1 MNRKINKKGFTLTEI
16 LAVIAILGVIL
27 AIAVPSYNSLSKKF
41 EKAYYEK
48 LDGSVLAAA
57 KSYYKE
63 NAESRPAELLYSSV
77 VTFSELIDNKNIDDI
92 KGYKSESNLKG
103 RIIIVKKVEGYDY
116 KMCYLDSDKNSDNNK
131 EYEKNG
137 ESPVADEDLLKKLGT
152 TNDTNTNNCDA
163 NWLKNT
169 KETFEARYGSA
180 DEIYLYYSETN
191 NPKTIKEKLGV
202 EKTLIKL
209 SSFSSS
215 EKLLELE
222 KVELGNTKY
231 YPENITAIDLRTAKE
246 EDHKYNLIYRKIKT
260 EADEEEDKD
269 SVVKKEL
276 HVVRYD
282 APVVKVGDEEINGKT
297 LPYNTEI
304 NLSISAKDK
313 ERHKNLNGDNAA
325 LETTFE
331 EKIYCGGTWRDW
343 STVSN
348 GKKIYTKNSVDCE
361 DSSIK
366 IKYRWQDKQKNIS
379 KETKEPYTM
388 DLIEE
393 NPKLEVKLE
402 SGGKVYEP
410 GQWTNKDIDA
420 TLNVTGIKRDVD
432 LYSKKDSGTDTK
444 FNTGGEGTYN
454 YKITEETA
462 SSTYTFSLKEKDTSN
477 PVKNGDNNVEVRKT
491 VKIDKTSPLVAT
503 IITDSSYN
511 KKYDSDIN
519 LTMSWTNKDLWFN
532 VFVKDELSGIENVTF
547 KLKST
552 GATIPVHW
560 VQEPDD
566 YKDITAGSILN
577 SLTKR
582 YRDYASNGY
591 SRYILH
597 FYEDIEDDVI
607 INVIDLA
614 GNKYT
619 KEVKIKLDT
628 TPPSPPSIYFFGIS
642 TDKFYIISGKDNLSG
657 VSEDQYKKPG
667 SNEWKTYS
675 SIIHL
680 TAETGTYYAKSI
692 DRAGNESDPTSKNYV
707 KEETESKYTIY
718 FDSNGGS
725 GSMSPMKNI
734 SRNAKV
740 TLTKNAF
747 TKSGYNF
754 MGWATSKDSSTVAYY
769 DQQDVAGITSGSSIT
784 LYAVWKKGLVATFKY
799 NKATWAT
806 DTTASCN
813 LYNGETSC
821 TIKAPEI
828 PNAPGTNRRDQSTSA
843 SVRNKG
849 NNPYKTLF
857 TVVGWSTNK
866 NATSAQYA
874 SRGTITLSAN
884 TTYYA
889 IVKINKTRFYAF
901 PNEDYGLYCRKAAG
915 QAYAKEN
922 FKGMILTN
930 TSTAAYYN
938 STNWQ
943 YTGGKMW
950 FVGNV
955 DPSNLCS
962 GGSLGVGKVC
972 TSCWVPGDWVD
983 W

>member
-48 LDGSVLAAA
+48 LEDSVLAAA

-63 NAESRPAELLYSSV
+63 NAESRPAELLYSNV
-77 VTFSELIDNKNIDDI
+77 VTFSKLKENKNIDDI
-92 KGYKSESNLKG
+92 KGYKSVGDLKG

-116 KMCYLDSDKNSDNNK
+116 KMCYLAPSTTDAN
-131 EYEKNG
+131 EKKASTTLTNG
-137 ESPVADEDLLKKLGT
+137 DLLEKLGT
-152 TNDTNTNNCDA
+152 NPTINTNNCDV
-163 NWLKNT
+163 NWLSNKAS
-169 KETFEARYGSA
+169 TFATEYG
-180 DEIYLYYSETN
+180 DVKPIYLYYSETN

-202 EKTLIKL
+202 TKTLKKRA
-209 SSFSSS
+209 SYSS
-215 EKLLELE
+215 ENYLET
-222 KVELGNTKY
+222 VELGNTKY

-246 EDHKYNLIYRKIKT
+246 QNQTYNLIYRIKT
-260 EADEEEDKD
+260 EADEEGNKD
-269 SVVKKEL
+269 LVVEKKL

-282 APVVKVGDEEINGKT
+282 APIVKVGDEEINGKT

-304 NLSISAKDK
+304 NLSISVEDE
-313 ERHKNLNGDNAA
+313 ERHKNLNGDSAT
-325 LETTFE
+325 LKTKFE
-331 EKIYCGGTWRDW
+331 EKIYCDGNWGDW
-343 STVSN
+343 AEVLN
-348 GKKIYTKNSVDCE
+348 GKRKYTKDSVNCDA
-361 DSSIK
+361 SSIK
-366 IKYRWQDKQKNIS
+366 IKYRWRDKQNNIS
-379 KETKEPYTM
+379 RETKEPYTM

-393 NPKLEVKLE
+393 NPKLDVELK
-402 SGGKVYEP
+402 SGGKIYEP

-432 LYSKKDSGTDTK
+432 LYSKKDSGTETK
-444 FNTGGEGTYN
+444 IGTGSKAE

-462 SSTYTFSLKEKDTSN
+462 SSRYTFSLKEKDTSN
-477 PVKNGDNNVEVRKT
+477 PVKNGDNNVEVTKT
-491 VKIDKTSPLVAT
+491 VKIDKTAPDVAI
-503 IITDSSYN
+503 IITDGSYN
-511 KKYDSDIN
+511 KKYDSDVNI
-519 LTMSWTNKDLWFN
+519 TMSWTNKDLWFN
-532 VFVKDELSGIENVTF
+532 VFVKDELSGVENVTF

-566 YKDITAGSILN
+566 KDYKNIVAGSTLN

-582 YRDYASNGY
+582 YRNYASNGY

-597 FYEDIEDDVI
+597 FYEDIKDDVI
-607 INVIDLA
+607 INVTDLA

-619 KEVKIKLDT
+619 KEVKVKLDK
-628 TPPSPPSIYFFGIS
+628 TPPSPPSIYFYGIS
-642 TDKFYIISGKDNLSG
+642 TDKFYVISGEDNLSG
-657 VSEDQYKKPG
+657 VSENQYKKPG
-667 SNEWKTYS
+667 SSEWKTYS

-692 DRAGNESDPTSKNYV
+692 DRAGNESAPTSKNYV
-707 KEETESKYTIY
+707 KAETKSKYTIY

-725 GSMSPMKNI
+725 GSMNPMKDI
-734 SRNAKV
+734 SRNTEV

-754 MGWATSKDSSTVAYY
+754 MGWATSKNSSTVAYY
-769 DQQDVAGITSGSSIT
+769 DQQKVAGITSGSSIT

-806 DTTASCN
+806 DTTVSCN
-813 LYNGETSC
+813 LYNGATSC
-821 TIKAPEI
+821 TVTAPEI
-828 PNAPGTNRRDQSTSA
+828 PNVPGTNRRDQSTSDI
-843 SVRNKG
+843 RKYG

-866 NATSAQYA
+866 NATSAQYK

-884 TTYYA
+884 ATYYA
-889 IVKINKTRFYAF
+889 IVKINKTRLYAF
-901 PNEDYGLYCRKAAG
+901 PNEENGLYCRKSAG
-915 QAYAKEN
+915 LPYASSS

-930 TSTAAYYN
+930 WGIPAYYN

-955 DPSNLCS
+955 DPSNLC
-962 GGSLGVGKVC
+962 GTGSLTTSKVC

>member
-63 NAESRPAELLYSSV
+63 NAESRPAELLYSNV
-77 VTFSELIDNKNIDDI
+77 VTFSKLKENKNIDDI
-92 KGYKSESNLKG
+92 KGYKSVDDLKG

-116 KMCYLDSDKNSDNNK
+116 KMCYLA
-131 EYEKNG
+131 
-137 ESPVADEDLLKKLGT
+137 PGT
-152 TNDTNTNNCDA
+152 TDESSTEAEELNADSLKTLGIKDKTNTNNCDA
-163 NWLKNT
+163 NWLSNDAD
-169 KETFEARYGSA
+169 TFITDYNFVNFNG
-180 DEIYLYYSETN
+180 YLYYSETN
-191 NPKTIKEKLGV
+191 NPKTIKEKLGIT
-202 EKTLIKL
+202 KTLKKK
-209 SSFSSS
+209 SSKG
-215 EKLLELE
+215 EELDFVPLND
-222 KVELGNTKY
+222 KTY
-231 YPENITAIDLRTAKE
+231 YPTNITGVDLTVAKDINKKIFVTYPIQGDNVTENITKE
-246 EDHKYNLIYRKIKT
+246 VNI
-260 EADEEEDKD
+260 
-269 SVVKKEL
+269 
-276 HVVRYD
+276 VRYD

-304 NLSISAKDK
+304 NLSISVEDE
-313 ERHKNLNGDNAA
+313 ERYKNLNGDSDIPQ
-325 LETTFE
+325 TKFE
-331 EKIYCGGTWRDW
+331 EKIYCDGNWGDW
-343 STVSN
+343 AEVLN
-348 GKKIYTKNSVDCE
+348 GKRKYTKDSVNCDA
-361 DSSIK
+361 SSIK

-402 SGGKVYEP
+402 SGGKIYEP

-511 KKYDSDIN
+511 KKYDSDVNI
-519 LTMSWTNKDLWFN
+519 TMSWTNKDLWFN

-582 YRDYASNGY
+582 YRNYASNGY

-607 INVIDLA
+607 INVTDLA

-619 KEVKIKLDT
+619 KEVKIKLDK

-692 DRAGNESDPTSKNYV
+692 DRAGNESTPTSKNYV

-769 DQQDVAGITSGSSIT
+769 DQQEVAGITSGSSIT

-813 LYNGETSC
+813 LYNGATSC
-821 TIKAPEI
+821 TVTAPEI

-874 SRGTITLSAN
+874 SRGRITLSAN

-915 QAYAKEN
+915 QAYAKQN

>member
-92 KGYKSESNLKG
+92 KGYKSVGDLKG

-116 KMCYLDSDKNSDNNK
+116 KMCYLAPGTTDDD
-131 EYEKNG
+131 EKK
-137 ESPVADEDLLKKLGT
+137 VATTLDDEDLLKKLGT
-152 TNDTNTNNCDA
+152 ANDTNANNCDP
-163 NWLKNT
+163 NWLSNDAT
-169 KETFEARYGSA
+169 TFKTEYSFKGFNG
-180 DEIYLYYSETN
+180 YLYYSETFDKN
-191 NPKTIKEKLGV
+191 DIENIRNKLGVIKTLTKQHSKVEDPLDSVTLSDKTYYPTNITGVDLTVAKDINKKIFVTYPIQGDKATENTIKEV
-202 EKTLIKL
+202 
-209 SSFSSS
+209 
-215 EKLLELE
+215 
-222 KVELGNTKY
+222 
-231 YPENITAIDLRTAKE
+231 NI
-246 EDHKYNLIYRKIKT
+246 
-260 EADEEEDKD
+260 
-269 SVVKKEL
+269 
-276 HVVRYD
+276 VRYD

-304 NLSISAKDK
+304 NLSVKKKDADIHDKLKVTEDIS
-313 ERHKNLNGDNAA
+313 
-325 LETTFE
+325 TTFE
-331 EKIYCGGTWRDW
+331 ESIYCDGNWGDW
-343 STVSN
+343 AEVLN
-348 GKKIYTKNSVDCE
+348 GKRKYTKDSVNCDA
-361 DSSIK
+361 SSIK
-366 IKYRWQDKQKNIS
+366 IKYRWQDEQSNIS
-379 KETKEPYTM
+379 RETKEPYTM

-393 NPKLEVKLE
+393 NPKLEVELK
-402 SGGKVYEP
+402 SGGKIYEP

-420 TLNVTGIKRDVD
+420 TLNVDGIKRDVD

-444 FNTGGEGTYN
+444 FSTGGEGTYN
-454 YKITEETA
+454 YNITEETA

-477 PVKNGDNNVEVRKT
+477 PVKNGDNDVEVKKT

-503 IITDSSYN
+503 IITDGSYN
-511 KKYDSDIN
+511 KKYDSDVN

-582 YRDYASNGY
+582 YRNYASNGY

-607 INVIDLA
+607 INATDLA

-619 KEVKIKLDT
+619 KEVKIKLDK

-692 DRAGNESDPTSKNYV
+692 DRAGNESTPTSKNYV
-707 KEETESKYTIY
+707 KEQTESKYTIY

-769 DQQDVAGITSGSSIT
+769 DQQEVAGITSGSSIT

-813 LYNGETSC
+813 LYNGATSC
-821 TIKAPEI
+821 TVTAPEI

-915 QAYAKEN
+915 QAYAKQN

-930 TSTAAYYN
+930 DSTAAYYN

>member
-48 LDGSVLAAA
+48 LEGSVLAAA

-63 NAESRPAELLYSSV
+63 NAESRPAELLYSNV
-77 VTFSELIDNKNIDDI
+77 VTFSELKKNKNIDDI
-92 KGYKSESNLKG
+92 KGYKSVDDLKG

-116 KMCYLDSDKNSDNNK
+116 KMCYLAPTPAD
-131 EYEKNG
+131 
-137 ESPVADEDLLKKLGT
+137 ADERNASTTLTDGDLLEKLGT
-152 TNDTNTNNCDA
+152 NKTINTNNCDV

-169 KETFEARYGSA
+169 KETFEATYGRA

-202 EKTLIKL
+202 TKTLTKK
-209 SSFSSS
+209 SSS
-215 EKLLELE
+215 GDELE
-222 KVELGNTKY
+222 TVKLENTSY

-246 EDHKYNLIYRKIKT
+246 QDQTYNLIYRIKT
-260 EADEEEDKD
+260 EADEKGNKD
-269 SVVKKEL
+269 LVVEKKL

-282 APVVKVGDEEINGKT
+282 APIVKVGDEEINGKT

-304 NLSISAKDK
+304 NLSISDDDAT
-313 ERHKNLNGDNAA
+313 RHKNLKNDNAT
-325 LETTFE
+325 EKTIFE

-343 STVSN
+343 TEVSN
-348 GKKIYTKNSVDCE
+348 GKKIYTKNSVNCDA
-361 DSSIK
+361 SSIK
-366 IKYRWQDKQKNIS
+366 IKYRWQDEQENIS

-393 NPKLEVKLE
+393 NPKLEVELK
-402 SGGKVYEP
+402 SGGKIYEP

-432 LYSKKDSGTDTK
+432 LYSKKDSGTDEK
-444 FNTGGEGTYN
+444 LSTGSKAE

-477 PVKNGDNNVEVRKT
+477 PVKNGDNNVEVKKT

-503 IITDSSYN
+503 IITDGSYN

-582 YRDYASNGY
+582 YRNYASNGY

-607 INVIDLA
+607 INATDLA

-619 KEVKIKLDT
+619 KEVKIKLDK

-675 SIIHL
+675 YIVHL

-692 DRAGNESDPTSKNYV
+692 DRAGNESAPTSKNYV

-754 MGWATSKDSSTVAYY
+754 MGWATSKNSSTVAYY

-806 DTTASCN
+806 DTTASCDLKN
-813 LYNGETSC
+813 NATSC
-821 TIKAPEI
+821 TVTAPEI

-849 NNPYKTLF
+849 NNPFRTLF

-866 NATSAQYA
+866 NATSAQHK

-901 PNEDYGLYCRKAAG
+901 PNEEYGLYCRKAAG
-915 QAYAKEN
+915 QAYAKQN

-950 FVGNV
+950 FVGNA
-955 DPSNLCS
+955 DPSNLCG

>member
-48 LDGSVLAAA
+48 LEGSVLAAA

-77 VTFSELIDNKNIDDI
+77 VTFSELKTSKNIDDI
-92 KGYKSESNLKG
+92 KGYKSNIDLKG
-103 RIIIVKKVEGYDY
+103 RIIIVKKAEGYDY
-116 KMCYLDSDKNSDNNK
+116 KMCYLYSDKNSDNNK

-137 ESPVADEDLLKKLGT
+137 ESPVADEDLLKKLGINAT
-152 TNDTNTNNCDA
+152 INTNNCDV
-163 NWLKNT
+163 NWLNNDAD
-169 KETFEARYGSA
+169 TFITDYDFVNFNG
-180 DEIYLYYSETN
+180 YLYYSETFDKN
-191 NPKTIKEKLGV
+191 DIENIRNKLGV
-202 EKTLIKL
+202 IKDLKKKSPKGEELDSVTLSNKT
-209 SSFSSS
+209 
-215 EKLLELE
+215 
-222 KVELGNTKY
+222 Y
-231 YPENITAIDLRTAKE
+231 YPTNITGVDLRVARDSNKPISVTYPIQGDDVTENITKE
-246 EDHKYNLIYRKIKT
+246 VNI
-260 EADEEEDKD
+260 
-269 SVVKKEL
+269 
-276 HVVRYD
+276 VRYD
-282 APVVKVGDEEINGKT
+282 APIVKVGDEEINGKT

-304 NLSISAKDK
+304 NLSVKKKDADIHDKLKVTEDIS
-313 ERHKNLNGDNAA
+313 
-325 LETTFE
+325 TTFE
-331 EKIYCGGTWRDW
+331 ESIYCKGTWSKW
-343 STVSN
+343 NGVSN
-348 GKKIYTKNSVDCE
+348 GKKIYTKNSVDCK

-366 IKYRWQDKQKNIS
+366 IKYRWKDEQDNIS
-379 KETKEPYTM
+379 RETKEPYTM

-402 SGGKVYEP
+402 SGGKIYEL

-432 LYSKKDSGTDTK
+432 LYSKKDSGNDTK

-462 SSTYTFSLKEKDTSN
+462 SSTYIFSLKEKDTSN
-477 PVKNGDNNVEVRKT
+477 PVKNGDNDVKVRKT
-491 VKIDKTSPLVAT
+491 VKIDKTSPLVAA

-532 VFVKDELSGIENVTF
+532 AFVKDELSGIENVTF

-582 YRDYASNGY
+582 YRNYASNGY

-607 INVIDLA
+607 INATDSA

-619 KEVKIKLDT
+619 KEVKIKLDK

-692 DRAGNESDPTSKNYV
+692 DRAGNESAPTSKNYV

-754 MGWATSKDSSTVAYY
+754 MGWATSKNSSTVAYY
-769 DQQDVAGITSGSSIT
+769 DQQEVAGITSGSSIT

-806 DTTASCN
+806 DTTVSCN
-813 LYNGETSC
+813 LYNGATSC
-821 TIKAPEI
+821 TVTAPEI
-828 PNAPGTNRRDQSTSA
+828 PNVPGTNRRDQSTSA
-843 SVRNKG
+843 SIRNKG
-849 NNPYKTLF
+849 NNPFRTLF

-866 NATSAQYA
+866 NATSAQHK

-915 QAYAKEN
+915 QAYAKQN

-955 DPSNLCS
+955 NPSNLCG

>member
-1 MNRKINKKGFTLTEI
+1 MNRKINRKGFTLTEI

-48 LDGSVLAAA
+48 LEGSVLAAA

-77 VTFSELIDNKNIDDI
+77 VTFSELKENKNIDDI
-92 KGYKSESNLKG
+92 KGYKSVDDLKG

-116 KMCYLDSDKNSDNNK
+116 KMCYLDSDKNSGNNK

-137 ESPVADEDLLKKLGT
+137 ESPVADEDLLKKLGI
-152 TNDTNTNNCDA
+152 NAINADNCDA
-163 NWLKNT
+163 NWLNNDKNT
-169 KETFEARYGSA
+169 FITDYDFVNFNG
-180 DEIYLYYSETN
+180 YLYYSETFDKN
-191 NPKTIKEKLGV
+191 DIENIRDKLGV
-202 EKTLIKL
+202 AKTLTKQSSKAGFSLDSVTL
-209 SSFSSS
+209 SG
-215 EKLLELE
+215 K
-222 KVELGNTKY
+222 TY
-231 YPENITAIDLRTAKE
+231 YPTNITGVDLTVARDSNKTISVTYPIQGDDVTENIAKE
-246 EDHKYNLIYRKIKT
+246 VNI
-260 EADEEEDKD
+260 
-269 SVVKKEL
+269 
-276 HVVRYD
+276 VRYD
-282 APVVKVGDEEINGKT
+282 APIVKVGEEEINGKT

-304 NLSISAKDK
+304 NLSVKKKDADIHDKLKVAENIS
-313 ERHKNLNGDNAA
+313 
-325 LETTFE
+325 TTFE
-331 EKIYCGGTWRDW
+331 ESIYCKGTWSKW
-343 STVSN
+343 NEVSN

-366 IKYRWQDKQKNIS
+366 IKYRWKDEQDNIS
-379 KETKEPYTM
+379 RETKEPYTM
-388 DLIEE
+388 DLVEE

-402 SGGKVYEP
+402 SGGKIYEL

-420 TLNVTGIKRDVD
+420 TLNVTGIKRNVD

-462 SSTYTFSLKEKDTSN
+462 SSTYIFSLKEKDTSN
-477 PVKNGDNNVEVRKT
+477 PVKNGDNDVKVRKT
-491 VKIDKTSPLVAT
+491 VKIDKTSPLVAA

-532 VFVKDELSGIENVTF
+532 AFVKDELSGIENVTF

-582 YRDYASNGY
+582 YRNYASNGY

-607 INVIDLA
+607 INATDLA

-619 KEVKIKLDT
+619 KEVKIKLDK

-692 DRAGNESDPTSKNYV
+692 DRAGNESAPTSKNYV

-754 MGWATSKDSSTVAYY
+754 MGWATSKNSSTVAYY
-769 DQQDVAGITSGSSIT
+769 DQQEVAGITSGSSIT

-799 NKATWAT
+799 NKATWAK
-806 DTTASCN
+806 DTTVSCN
-813 LYNGETSC
+813 LYNGATSC
-821 TIKAPEI
+821 TVTAPEI
-828 PNAPGTNRRDQSTSA
+828 PNVPGTNRRDQSTSA
-843 SVRNKG
+843 SIRNKG
-849 NNPYKTLF
+849 NNPFRTLF

-866 NATSAQYA
+866 NATSAQHK

-915 QAYAKEN
+915 QAYAKQN

>member
-48 LDGSVLAAA
+48 LEDSILAAA

-103 RIIIVKKVEGYDY
+103 RIKGRIIIVKKVEGYDY
-116 KMCYLDSDKNSDNNK
+116 KMCYLEPNTEDEKNASTTLTDKN
-131 EYEKNG
+131 
-137 ESPVADEDLLKKLGT
+137 LLEKLGT
-152 TNDTNTNNCDA
+152 NEPTNTNNCDA

-169 KETFEARYGSA
+169 KETFAARYGSA

-313 ERHKNLNGDNAA
+313 ERHTNLNGDNAA

-343 STVSN
+343 TEVSN

-402 SGGKVYEP
+402 SGGKIYEL

-462 SSTYTFSLKEKDTSN
+462 SSTYIFSLKEKDTSN
-477 PVKNGDNNVEVRKT
+477 PVKNGDNDVKVRKT
-491 VKIDKTSPLVAT
+491 VKIDKTAPLVAT
-503 IITDSSYN
+503 IITDDSYD
-511 KKYDSDIN
+511 KKYDSDVNI
-519 LTMSWTNKDLWFN
+519 TMSWTNKNLWFN

-582 YRDYASNGY
+582 YRNYASNGY

-607 INVIDLA
+607 INATDSA

-619 KEVKIKLDT
+619 KEVKIKLDK

-642 TDKFYIISGKDNLSG
+642 TDKFYIISGEDKLSG

-769 DQQDVAGITSGSSIT
+769 DQQEVAGITSGSSIT

-813 LYNGETSC
+813 LYNGATSC

>member
-1 MNRKINKKGFTLTEI
+1 MNRKINRKGFTLTEI

-41 EKAYYEK
+41 EKEYYEK

-103 RIIIVKKVEGYDY
+103 RIIIVKKAEDYDY
-116 KMCYLDSDKNSDNNK
+116 KMCYLAPNTDDAD
-131 EYEKNG
+131 EKKA
-137 ESPVADEDLLKKLGT
+137 STTLTDEDLLKKLGT
-152 TNDTNTNNCDA
+152 ANDTNTNNCDV
-163 NWLKNT
+163 NWLSN
-169 KETFEARYGSA
+169 EESTFEADYG
-180 DEIYLYYSETN
+180 DDKPIYLYYSETN

-202 EKTLIKL
+202 TKTLNKKA
-209 SSFSSS
+209 SSS
-215 EKLLELE
+215 SKKFLETVKLE
-222 KVELGNTKY
+222 NTKY

-246 EDHKYNLIYRKIKT
+246 EDQTYNLIYRIKT
-260 EADEEEDKD
+260 EADEEKKKD
-269 SVVKKEL
+269 LMVKKEL

-304 NLSISAKDK
+304 NLSISDDDVT
-313 ERHKNLNGDNAA
+313 RHTNLNGDNAA

-402 SGGKVYEP
+402 SGGKIYEL

-462 SSTYTFSLKEKDTSN
+462 SSTYIFSLKEKDTSN
-477 PVKNGDNNVEVRKT
+477 PVKNGDNDVKVRKT
-491 VKIDKTSPLVAT
+491 VKIDKTAPLVAT
-503 IITDSSYN
+503 IITDASYD
-511 KKYDSDIN
+511 KKYDSDVNI
-519 LTMSWTNKDLWFN
+519 TMSWTNKDLWFN

-607 INVIDLA
+607 INATDSA

-619 KEVKIKLDT
+619 KEVKIKLDG

-692 DRAGNESDPTSKNYV
+692 DRAGNESAPTSKNYV

-769 DQQDVAGITSGSSIT
+769 DQQEVAGITSGSSIT

>member
-48 LDGSVLAAA
+48 LEDSILAAA

-92 KGYKSESNLKG
+92 KGYKSESDLKG
-103 RIIIVKKVEGYDY
+103 RIIIVKKLEDYDY
-116 KMCYLDSDKNSDNNK
+116 KMCYLAPNTED
-131 EYEKNG
+131 EKNA
-137 ESPVADEDLLKKLGT
+137 STTLTDEDLLKKLGT
-152 TNDTNTNNCDA
+152 TNDTNANNCDP
-163 NWLKNT
+163 NWLSNDAT
-169 KETFEARYGSA
+169 TFKTEYSFKGFNG
-180 DEIYLYYSETN
+180 YLYYSETFDKN
-191 NPKTIKEKLGV
+191 DIENIRNKLGVAKRLTKKPSKAGYPLDSVTLDGKTYYPTNITGVDLTVAKDINKKIFVTYPIQGDKATENTIKEV
-202 EKTLIKL
+202 I
-209 SSFSSS
+209 
-215 EKLLELE
+215 
-222 KVELGNTKY
+222 
-231 YPENITAIDLRTAKE
+231 I
-246 EDHKYNLIYRKIKT
+246 
-260 EADEEEDKD
+260 
-269 SVVKKEL
+269 
-276 HVVRYD
+276 VRYD

-304 NLSISAKDK
+304 NLSVKKKDADIHDKLKVTEDIS
-313 ERHKNLNGDNAA
+313 
-325 LETTFE
+325 TTFE
-331 EKIYCGGTWRDW
+331 ESIYCDGNWGDW
-343 STVSN
+343 AEVLN
-348 GKKIYTKNSVDCE
+348 GKRKYTKDSVNCDA
-361 DSSIK
+361 SSIK
-366 IKYRWQDKQKNIS
+366 IKYRWQDEQSNIS
-379 KETKEPYTM
+379 RETKEPYTM

-393 NPKLEVKLE
+393 NPKLEVELK
-402 SGGKVYEP
+402 SGGKIYEP

-444 FNTGGEGTYN
+444 FSTGGEGTYN

-477 PVKNGDNNVEVRKT
+477 PVKNGDNNVEVQKT
-491 VKIDKTSPLVAT
+491 VKIDKTAPLVAT
-503 IITDSSYN
+503 IITDASYD
-511 KKYDSDIN
+511 KKYDSDVNI
-519 LTMSWTNKDLWFN
+519 TMSWTNKYLWFN

-552 GATIPVHW
+552 GATIPVYW

-607 INVIDLA
+607 INVTDLA

-619 KEVKIKLDT
+619 KEVKIKLDG

-692 DRAGNESDPTSKNYV
+692 DRAGNESAPTSKNYV

-915 QAYAKEN
+915 QAYAKQN

>member
-48 LDGSVLAAA
+48 LEGSVLAAA

-77 VTFSELIDNKNIDDI
+77 VTFSELKTSKNIDDI
-92 KGYKSESNLKG
+92 KGYKSNIDLKG

-116 KMCYLDSDKNSDNNK
+116 KMCYLAPGTTDAN
-131 EYEKNG
+131 EKKASTTLTNG
-137 ESPVADEDLLKKLGT
+137 DLLEKLGT
-152 TNDTNTNNCDA
+152 NPTINTNNCDA
-163 NWLKNT
+163 NWLNNNVKTEYSFVN
-169 KETFEARYGSA
+169 FNG
-180 DEIYLYYSETN
+180 YLYYSETFDKN
-191 NPKTIKEKLGV
+191 DIENIRGKLGV
-202 EKTLIKL
+202 SKALKKKSSKGEDLDFVTLSDKT
-209 SSFSSS
+209 
-215 EKLLELE
+215 
-222 KVELGNTKY
+222 Y
-231 YPENITAIDLRTAKE
+231 YPININGVDLRVA
-246 EDHKYNLIYRKIKT
+246 
-260 EADEEEDKD
+260 KD
-269 SVVKKEL
+269 SNKTISVTYPIQGDNVTENKTKEVKI
-276 HVVRYD
+276 VRYD

-304 NLSISAKDK
+304 NLSVK
-313 ERHKNLNGDNAA
+313 ENDEKIHNKLKVAEA
-325 LETTFE
+325 TPQTTFE
-331 EKIYCGGTWRDW
+331 ESIYCKGTWSKW
-343 STVSN
+343 NGVSN
-348 GKKIYTKNSVDCE
+348 GKKIYTKNSVDCK

-366 IKYRWQDKQKNIS
+366 IKYRWKDEQDNIS
-379 KETKEPYTM
+379 RETKEPYTM

-402 SGGKVYEP
+402 SGGKIYEL

-420 TLNVTGIKRDVD
+420 TLNVTGIKRNVD

-477 PVKNGDNNVEVRKT
+477 PVKNGDNDVKVRKT

-511 KKYDSDIN
+511 KKYDSDVN

-532 VFVKDELSGIENVTF
+532 AFVKDELSGIENVTF

-582 YRDYASNGY
+582 YRNYASNGY

-607 INVIDLA
+607 INATDSA

-619 KEVKIKLDT
+619 KEVKIKLDK

-692 DRAGNESDPTSKNYV
+692 DRAGNESAPTSKNYV

-754 MGWATSKDSSTVAYY
+754 MGWATSKNSSTIAYY
-769 DQQDVAGITSGSSIT
+769 DQQEVAGITSGSSIT

-799 NKATWAT
+799 NKATWAK

-813 LYNGETSC
+813 LYNGATSC
-821 TIKAPEI
+821 TVTAPEI

-849 NNPYKTLF
+849 NNPFRTLF

-866 NATSAQYA
+866 NATSAQHK

-915 QAYAKEN
+915 QAYAKQN

-955 DPSNLCS
+955 NPSNLCG

>member
-48 LDGSVLAAA
+48 LEGSVLAAA

-63 NAESRPAELLYSSV
+63 NAESRPAELLYSNV
-77 VTFSELIDNKNIDDI
+77 VTFSELKKNKNIDDI
-92 KGYKSESNLKG
+92 KGYKSVDDLKG

-116 KMCYLDSDKNSDNNK
+116 KMCYLEPGTTDD
-131 EYEKNG
+131 EKKASTTLTNG
-137 ESPVADEDLLKKLGT
+137 DLLEKLGT
-152 TNDTNTNNCDA
+152 NPTINTNNCDV

-169 KETFEARYGSA
+169 KETFAAKYGSA

-246 EDHKYNLIYRKIKT
+246 QNQTYNLTYRIKT
-260 EADEEEDKD
+260 EADEEKKKD
-269 SVVKKEL
+269 LMVEKEL

-282 APVVKVGDEEINGKT
+282 APIVKVGDEEINGKT

-313 ERHKNLNGDNAA
+313 ERHKNLKNDNAT
-325 LETTFE
+325 EKTIFE

-343 STVSN
+343 TEVSN
-348 GKKIYTKNSVDCE
+348 GKKIYTKNSVNCDA
-361 DSSIK
+361 SSIK
-366 IKYRWQDKQKNIS
+366 IKYHWKDEQDNIS
-379 KETKEPYTM
+379 RETKEPYTM

-402 SGGKVYEP
+402 SGGKIYEL

-420 TLNVTGIKRDVD
+420 TLNVTGIKRNVD

-462 SSTYTFSLKEKDTSN
+462 SSTYIFSLKEKDTSN
-477 PVKNGDNNVEVRKT
+477 PVKNGDNDVKVRKT

-532 VFVKDELSGIENVTF
+532 VFVKDELSEIENVTF

-582 YRDYASNGY
+582 YRNYASNGY

-607 INVIDLA
+607 INATDLA

-619 KEVKIKLDT
+619 KEVKIKLDK

-667 SNEWKTYS
+667 SNDWKTYS

-692 DRAGNESDPTSKNYV
+692 DRAGNESAPTSKNYV

-754 MGWATSKDSSTVAYY
+754 MGWATSKNSSTVAYY
-769 DQQDVAGITSGSSIT
+769 DQQEVAGITSGSSIT

-799 NKATWAT
+799 NKATWAK

-813 LYNGETSC
+813 LYNGATSC
-821 TIKAPEI
+821 TVTAPEI
-828 PNAPGTNRRDQSTSA
+828 PNVPGTNRRDQSTSA

-866 NATSAQYA
+866 NATSAQHK

-915 QAYAKEN
+915 QAYAKQN

-955 DPSNLCS
+955 NPSNLCG

>member
-48 LDGSVLAAA
+48 LEGSVLAAA

-63 NAESRPAELLYSSV
+63 NAESRPAELLYSNV
-77 VTFSELIDNKNIDDI
+77 VTFSELKKNKNIDDI
-92 KGYKSESNLKG
+92 KGYKSVDDLKG

-116 KMCYLDSDKNSDNNK
+116 KMCYLEPGTTDD
-131 EYEKNG
+131 EKKASTTLTNG
-137 ESPVADEDLLKKLGT
+137 DLLEKLGT
-152 TNDTNTNNCDA
+152 NPTINTNNCDV

-169 KETFEARYGSA
+169 KETFAAKYGSA

-246 EDHKYNLIYRKIKT
+246 QNQTYNLTYRIKT
-260 EADEEEDKD
+260 EADEEKKKD
-269 SVVKKEL
+269 LMVEKEL

-282 APVVKVGDEEINGKT
+282 APIVKVGDEEINGKT

-313 ERHKNLNGDNAA
+313 ERHKNLKNDNAT
-325 LETTFE
+325 EKTIFE

-343 STVSN
+343 TEVSN
-348 GKKIYTKNSVDCE
+348 GKKIYTKNSVNCDA
-361 DSSIK
+361 SSIK
-366 IKYRWQDKQKNIS
+366 IKYHWKDEQDNIS
-379 KETKEPYTM
+379 RETKEPYTM

-402 SGGKVYEP
+402 SGGKIYEL

-420 TLNVTGIKRDVD
+420 TLNVTGIKRNVD

-462 SSTYTFSLKEKDTSN
+462 SSTYIFSLKEKDTSN
-477 PVKNGDNNVEVRKT
+477 PVKNGDNDVKVRKT

-582 YRDYASNGY
+582 YRNYASNGY

-607 INVIDLA
+607 INATDLA

-619 KEVKIKLDT
+619 KEVKIKLDK

-667 SNEWKTYS
+667 SNDWKTYS

-692 DRAGNESDPTSKNYV
+692 DRAGNESAPTSKNYV

-754 MGWATSKDSSTVAYY
+754 MGWATSKNSSTVAYY
-769 DQQDVAGITSGSSIT
+769 DQQEVAGITSGSSIT

-799 NKATWAT
+799 NKATWAK

-813 LYNGETSC
+813 LYNGATSC
-821 TIKAPEI
+821 TVTAPEI
-828 PNAPGTNRRDQSTSA
+828 PNVPGTNRRDQSTSA

-866 NATSAQYA
+866 NATSAQHK

-915 QAYAKEN
+915 QAYAKQN

-955 DPSNLCS
+955 NPSNLCG

>member
-41 EKAYYEK
+41 EKEYYEK

-116 KMCYLDSDKNSDNNK
+116 KMCYLEPNTEDEKNASTTLTDKN
-131 EYEKNG
+131 
-137 ESPVADEDLLKKLGT
+137 LLEKLGT
-152 TNDTNTNNCDA
+152 NEPTNTNNCDA

-191 NPKTIKEKLGV
+191 NPKTIKEKLGIT
-202 EKTLIKL
+202 KTLKKK
-209 SSFSSS
+209 SSKGEDLDSVPLND
-215 EKLLELE
+215 K
-222 KVELGNTKY
+222 TY
-231 YPENITAIDLRTAKE
+231 YPTNITGVDLTVAEDSDKIIFVTYPIQGDNVTENITKE
-246 EDHKYNLIYRKIKT
+246 VNI
-260 EADEEEDKD
+260 
-269 SVVKKEL
+269 
-276 HVVRYD
+276 VRYD
-282 APVVKVGDEEINGKT
+282 APIVKVGDEEINGKT

-304 NLSISAKDK
+304 NLSVSDDDTR
-313 ERHKNLNGDNAA
+313 RHKNLNGDNAA

-402 SGGKVYEP
+402 SGGKIYEL

-462 SSTYTFSLKEKDTSN
+462 SSTYIFSLKEKDTSN
-477 PVKNGDNNVEVRKT
+477 PVKNGDNDVKVRKT
-491 VKIDKTSPLVAT
+491 VKIDKTAPLVAT
-503 IITDSSYN
+503 IITDASYD
-511 KKYDSDIN
+511 KKYDSDVNI
-519 LTMSWTNKDLWFN
+519 TMSWTNKDLWFN

-607 INVIDLA
+607 INATDSA

-619 KEVKIKLDT
+619 KEVKIKLDG

-692 DRAGNESDPTSKNYV
+692 DRAGNESAPTSKNYV

-769 DQQDVAGITSGSSIT
+769 DQQEVAGITSGSSIT

-857 TVVGWSTNK
+857 SVVGWSTNK

>member
-48 LDGSVLAAA
+48 LEGSVLAAA

-77 VTFSELIDNKNIDDI
+77 VTFSELKENKNIDDI
-92 KGYKSESNLKG
+92 KGYKSVGDLKG

-116 KMCYLDSDKNSDNNK
+116 KMCYLDSDNNSDNNK
-131 EYEKNG
+131 EYEKKG
-137 ESPVADEDLLKKLGT
+137 ESPVADGNLLEKLGT

-163 NWLKNT
+163 NWLNND
-169 KETFEARYGSA
+169 EDTFKTDYDFVNFNG
-180 DEIYLYYSETN
+180 YLYYSETFDKN
-191 NPKTIKEKLGV
+191 DIENIRNKLGV
-202 EKTLIKL
+202 IKDLKKKSSKREELDSVTLSNKT
-209 SSFSSS
+209 
-215 EKLLELE
+215 
-222 KVELGNTKY
+222 Y
-231 YPENITAIDLRTAKE
+231 YPTNITGVDLRVARDSNKTISVTYPIQGDDVTENITKE
-246 EDHKYNLIYRKIKT
+246 VNI
-260 EADEEEDKD
+260 
-269 SVVKKEL
+269 
-276 HVVRYD
+276 VRYD
-282 APVVKVGDEEINGKT
+282 APIVKVGDEEINGKT

-304 NLSISAKDK
+304 NLSISDADAT
-313 ERHKNLNGDNAA
+313 RHKKLKNDNAT
-325 LETTFE
+325 EQTIFE

-343 STVSN
+343 AEVSN
-348 GKKIYTKNSVDCE
+348 GKKIYTKNSVNCDA
-361 DSSIK
+361 SSIK
-366 IKYRWQDKQKNIS
+366 IKYHWKDEQDNIS

-393 NPKLEVKLE
+393 NPKLEVELK
-402 SGGKVYEP
+402 SGGKIYEP

-432 LYSKKDSGTDTK
+432 LYSKKDSGTDEK
-444 FNTGGEGTYN
+444 LSTGSKAE

-477 PVKNGDNNVEVRKT
+477 PVKNGDNNVEVKKT

-503 IITDSSYN
+503 IITDGSYN

-582 YRDYASNGY
+582 YRNYASNGY

-607 INVIDLA
+607 INATDLA
-614 GNKYT
+614 GNEYT
-619 KEVKIKLDT
+619 KEVKIKLDK

-675 SIIHL
+675 YIVHL

-692 DRAGNESDPTSKNYV
+692 DRAGNESTPTSKNYV
-707 KEETESKYTIY
+707 KEQTESKYTIY

-754 MGWATSKDSSTVAYY
+754 MGWATSKNSSTVAYY

-806 DTTASCN
+806 DTTASCDLKN
-813 LYNGETSC
+813 NATSC
-821 TIKAPEI
+821 TVTAPEI

-849 NNPYKTLF
+849 NNPFRTLF

-866 NATSAQYA
+866 NATSAQYK

-901 PNEDYGLYCRKAAG
+901 PNEEYGLYCRKAAG
-915 QAYAKEN
+915 QAYAKQN

-950 FVGNV
+950 FVGNA
-955 DPSNLCS
+955 DPSNLCG
-962 GGSLGVGKVC
+962 GGSLGVGNVC
-972 TSCWVPGDWVD
+972 TSCWVPGDWID

>member
-48 LDGSVLAAA
+48 LEGSVLAAA

-77 VTFSELIDNKNIDDI
+77 VTFSTLKTNKNIDDI
-92 KGYKSESNLKG
+92 KGYKSGSDLKG
-103 RIIIVKKVEGYDY
+103 RIIIVKKVESYDY
-116 KMCYLDSDKNSDNNK
+116 KMCYL
-131 EYEKNG
+131 E
-137 ESPVADEDLLKKLGT
+137 PGT
-152 TNDTNTNNCDA
+152 TDESSEEAKELNADSLKTLGINKDTNTNNCDA
-163 NWLKNT
+163 NWLSNDAD
-169 KETFEARYGSA
+169 TFKTEYDFVNFKG
-180 DEIYLYYSETN
+180 YLYYSETFGKN
-191 NPKTIKEKLGV
+191 DIENIRNKLGVAKRLTKKPSKAGYPLDSVTLDGKTYYPTNITGVDLTVAKDINKKIFVTYPIQGDKATENTIKEV
-202 EKTLIKL
+202 
-209 SSFSSS
+209 
-215 EKLLELE
+215 
-222 KVELGNTKY
+222 
-231 YPENITAIDLRTAKE
+231 NI
-246 EDHKYNLIYRKIKT
+246 
-260 EADEEEDKD
+260 
-269 SVVKKEL
+269 
-276 HVVRYD
+276 VRYD
-282 APVVKVGDEEINGKT
+282 APVVKVGNEEQASGKT

-304 NLSISAKDK
+304 NLSVK
-313 ERHKNLNGDNAA
+313 ENDEKIHNKLKVAEA
-325 LETTFE
+325 TPQTTFE

-343 STVSN
+343 GKVSN
-348 GKKIYTKNSVDCE
+348 GKKTYTKDSVNCDV
-361 DSSIK
+361 SSIK
-366 IKYRWQDKQKNIS
+366 IKYRWQDEQSNIS
-379 KETKEPYTM
+379 RETKEPYTM

-393 NPKLEVKLE
+393 NPKLEVELK
-402 SGGKVYEP
+402 SGGKIYEP

-462 SSTYTFSLKEKDTSN
+462 SSTYIFSLKEKDTSN
-477 PVKNGDNNVEVRKT
+477 PVKNGDNDVKVRKT

-532 VFVKDELSGIENVTF
+532 AFVKDELSGIENVTF

-582 YRDYASNGY
+582 YRNYASNGY

-607 INVIDLA
+607 INATDLA

-619 KEVKIKLDT
+619 KEVKIKLDK

-667 SNEWKTYS
+667 SNDWKTYS

-692 DRAGNESDPTSKNYV
+692 DRAGNESAPTSKNYV
-707 KEETESKYTIY
+707 KEQTESKYTIY

-754 MGWATSKDSSTVAYY
+754 MGWATSKNSSTVAYY
-769 DQQDVAGITSGSSIT
+769 DQQEVAGITSGSSIT

-799 NKATWAT
+799 NKATWAK
-806 DTTASCN
+806 DTTVSCN
-813 LYNGETSC
+813 LYNGATSC
-821 TIKAPEI
+821 TVTAPEI

-849 NNPYKTLF
+849 NNPFRTLF

-866 NATSAQYA
+866 NATSAQHK

-915 QAYAKEN
+915 QAYAKQN

>member
-48 LDGSVLAAA
+48 LEGSVLAAA

-77 VTFSELIDNKNIDDI
+77 VTFSDLKENKNIDDI
-92 KGYKSESNLKG
+92 KGYKSVDDLKG
-103 RIIIVKKVEGYDY
+103 RIIIVKKEEDYDY
-116 KMCYLDSDKNSDNNK
+116 KMCYL
-131 EYEKNG
+131 
-137 ESPVADEDLLKKLGT
+137 ALGT
-152 TNDTNTNNCDA
+152 TDELSETATVLNSASLETLGIDENTNADNCDP
-163 NWLKNT
+163 NWLSNNAD
-169 KETFEARYGSA
+169 TFITDYDFVNFNG
-180 DEIYLYYSETN
+180 YLYYSETFDKN
-191 NPKTIKEKLGV
+191 DIENIRNKLGVAKTLTKKSSKAEYALDSVTLDGKTYYPTNITGVDLTAAKDSNKKIFVTYPIQGDKATENTIKEV
-202 EKTLIKL
+202 
-209 SSFSSS
+209 
-215 EKLLELE
+215 
-222 KVELGNTKY
+222 
-231 YPENITAIDLRTAKE
+231 NI
-246 EDHKYNLIYRKIKT
+246 
-260 EADEEEDKD
+260 
-269 SVVKKEL
+269 
-276 HVVRYD
+276 VRYD
-282 APVVKVGDEEINGKT
+282 APVVKVGNEEQDGGKT

-304 NLSISAKDK
+304 NLSVSEEDETIHNELKVAKK
-313 ERHKNLNGDNAA
+313 TS
-325 LETTFE
+325 TTFE
-331 EKIYCGGTWRDW
+331 EKIYCAGNW
-343 STVSN
+343 SGWNTASN
-348 GKKIYTKNSVDCE
+348 VIKYTKDNVECE

-366 IKYRWQDKQKNIS
+366 IKYRWKDEQGNIS
-379 KETKEPYTM
+379 RETKDPYTM

-393 NPKLEVKLE
+393 NPKLDVELK
-402 SGGKVYEP
+402 SDGKPYEP

-432 LYSKKDSGTDTK
+432 LYSKRDSGTDTK
-444 FNTGGEGTYN
+444 IGTGSKAE

-477 PVKNGDNNVEVRKT
+477 PVKNGDNNVEVQKT
-491 VKIDKTSPLVAT
+491 VKIDKTAPDVAT
-503 IITDSSYN
+503 IITDASYD
-511 KKYDSDIN
+511 KKYDSDVNI
-519 LTMSWTNKDLWFN
+519 TMSWTNKDLWFN
-532 VFVKDELSGIENVTF
+532 VFVKDELSGVENVTF

-582 YRDYASNGY
+582 YRNYASNDY

-597 FYEDIEDDVI
+597 FYEDIEDEVV
-607 INVIDLA
+607 INVTDLA

-619 KEVKIKLDT
+619 KEVKIKLDK

-657 VSEDQYKKPG
+657 VSKNQYKKPG
-667 SNEWKTYS
+667 SSEWKTYS

-692 DRAGNESDPTSKNYV
+692 DKAGNESAPTSKNYV
-707 KEETESKYTIY
+707 KAETESKYTIY

-725 GSMSPMKNI
+725 GSMNPMKNI

-754 MGWATSKDSSTVAYY
+754 MGWATSKNSSTVAYY
-769 DQQDVAGITSGSSIT
+769 DQQEVAGITSGSSIT

-813 LYNGETSC
+813 LYNGATSC
-821 TIKAPEI
+821 TVTAPEI
-828 PNAPGTNRRDQSTSA
+828 PNVPGTNRRDQSTSA
-843 SVRNKG
+843 SIRKKG

-915 QAYAKEN
+915 QAYAKQN

>member
-48 LDGSVLAAA
+48 LEGSVLAAA

-77 VTFSELIDNKNIDDI
+77 VTFSKLKENKNIDDI
-92 KGYKSESNLKG
+92 KGYKSVDDLKG

-116 KMCYLDSDKNSDNNK
+116 KMCYLEPGTNDESSTEAQKLNDASLKTLGINK
-131 EYEKNG
+131 
-137 ESPVADEDLLKKLGT
+137 
-152 TNDTNTNNCDA
+152 DTNTNNCDA
-163 NWLKNT
+163 NWLNNDAD
-169 KETFEARYGSA
+169 TFETEYV
-180 DEIYLYYSETN
+180 DDKPIYLYYSETN

-202 EKTLIKL
+202 TKTLKKKASY
-209 SSFSSS
+209 SSK
-215 EKLLELE
+215 EYLEE
-222 KVELGNTKY
+222 VELGNTKY
-231 YPENITAIDLRTAKE
+231 YPENITAIDLRTEKE
-246 EDHKYNLIYRKIKT
+246 YNLTYRIKT
-260 EADEEEDKD
+260 GK
-269 SVVKKEL
+269 VVEKKL

-282 APVVKVGDEEINGKT
+282 APIVKVGDEEINGKT

-304 NLSISAKDK
+304 NLSISDDDTR
-313 ERHKNLNGDNAA
+313 RHKNLNGDSAT

-331 EKIYCGGTWRDW
+331 ESIYCKETWSKW
-343 STVSN
+343 NEVSN
-348 GKKIYTKNSVDCE
+348 GKKIYTKDSVNCDA
-361 DSSIK
+361 SSIK
-366 IKYRWQDKQKNIS
+366 IKYRWKDKQNNIS
-379 KETKEPYTM
+379 RETKEPYTM

-402 SGGKVYEP
+402 SGGKIYEL

-420 TLNVTGIKRDVD
+420 TLNVTGIKRDAD

-477 PVKNGDNNVEVRKT
+477 PVKNGDNNVEVKKT
-491 VKIDKTSPLVAT
+491 VKIDKTSPLVAA

-532 VFVKDELSGIENVTF
+532 VFVKDELSGVENVTF

-582 YRDYASNGY
+582 YRNYASNGY

-607 INVIDLA
+607 INATDLA

-619 KEVKIKLDT
+619 KEVKIKLDK

-692 DRAGNESDPTSKNYV
+692 DRAGNESTPTSKNYV
-707 KEETESKYTIY
+707 KEETKSKYTIY

-754 MGWATSKDSSTVAYY
+754 MGWATSKNSSTVAYY
-769 DQQDVAGITSGSSIT
+769 DQQEVAGITSGSSIT

-813 LYNGETSC
+813 LYNGATSC
-821 TIKAPEI
+821 TVTAPEI
-828 PNAPGTNRRDQSTSA
+828 PNVPGTNRRDQSTSA
-843 SVRNKG
+843 SIRKKG

-915 QAYAKEN
+915 QAYAKQN

-955 DPSNLCS
+955 NPSNLCG

>member
-48 LDGSVLAAA
+48 LEGSILAAA

-63 NAESRPAELLYSSV
+63 NAESRPAELLYSNV

-92 KGYKSESNLKG
+92 KGYKSNSDLKG
-103 RIIIVKKVEGYDY
+103 RIIIVKKAEDYDY
-116 KMCYLDSDKNSDNNK
+116 KMCYLAPNTDDAD
-131 EYEKNG
+131 EKKA
-137 ESPVADEDLLKKLGT
+137 STTLTDEDLLKKLGT
-152 TNDTNTNNCDA
+152 ANDTNTNNCDV
-163 NWLKNT
+163 NWLSN
-169 KETFEARYGSA
+169 EESTFEADYG
-180 DEIYLYYSETN
+180 DDKPIYLYYSETN

-202 EKTLIKL
+202 TKTLNKKA
-209 SSFSSS
+209 SSS
-215 EKLLELE
+215 SSSSGKFLETVKLE
-222 KVELGNTKY
+222 NTKY

-246 EDHKYNLIYRKIKT
+246 EDQTYNLIYRIKT
-260 EADEEEDKD
+260 EADEEKKKD
-269 SVVKKEL
+269 LMVEKKL

-304 NLSISAKDK
+304 NLSISDDDVTS
-313 ERHKNLNGDNAA
+313 HTNLKNDNAT
-325 LETTFE
+325 EKTIFE
-331 EKIYCGGTWRDW
+331 ESIYCDGIW
-343 STVSN
+343 SEWNGVSN
-348 GKKIYTKNSVDCE
+348 AIKYTKDSVNCDA
-361 DSSIK
+361 SSIK
-366 IKYRWQDKQKNIS
+366 IKYRWKDEQDNIS
-379 KETKEPYTM
+379 RETKEPYTM

-402 SGGKVYEP
+402 SGGKIYEP

-454 YKITEETA
+454 YNITEETA

-477 PVKNGDNNVEVRKT
+477 PVKNGDNDVKVRKT

-503 IITDSSYN
+503 IITDASYD

-642 TDKFYIISGKDNLSG
+642 TDKFYIISGEDKLSG

-813 LYNGETSC
+813 LYNGATSC

>member
-48 LDGSVLAAA
+48 LEGSVLAAA

-63 NAESRPAELLYSSV
+63 NAESRPAELLYSNV
-77 VTFSELIDNKNIDDI
+77 VTFSDLKKNKNIDDI
-92 KGYKSESNLKG
+92 KGYNKSDSILKG

-116 KMCYLDSDKNSDNNK
+116 KMCYLAPSTT
-131 EYEKNG
+131 
-137 ESPVADEDLLKKLGT
+137 DEDEKKVATTLDNGDLLEKLGT
-152 TNDTNTNNCDA
+152 NKTINAKNCDL
-163 NWLKNT
+163 NWLNNNAD
-169 KETFEARYGSA
+169 TFTVKYGNNEA
-180 DEIYLYYSETN
+180 IYLYYSETN
-191 NPKTIKEKLGV
+191 NPETIKKKLGV
-202 EKTLIKL
+202 KKTLTKL
-209 SSFSSS
+209 SSFSSP
-215 EKLLELE
+215 ENLLELE
-222 KVELGNTKY
+222 KVELDNTNY
-231 YPENITAIDLRTAKE
+231 YPENITAIDLRTAKGQ
-246 EDHKYNLIYRKIKT
+246 DQTYNLTYRIKT
-260 EADEEEDKD
+260 EDQDITKTK
-269 SVVKKEL
+269 VL

-282 APVVKVGDEEINGKT
+282 APIVKVGDEEINGKT

-304 NLSISAKDK
+304 NLSISVKDE
-313 ERHKNLNGDNAA
+313 ERYKNLNGDSDT
-325 LETTFE
+325 LKTTFE
-331 EKIYCGGTWRDW
+331 EKIYCDGNWGDW
-343 STVSN
+343 AEVLN
-348 GKKIYTKNSVDCE
+348 GKRKYTKDSVKCDA
-361 DSSIK
+361 SSIK
-366 IKYRWQDKQKNIS
+366 IKYRWQDEQENIS

-393 NPKLEVKLE
+393 NPKLEVELK
-402 SGGKVYEP
+402 SGGKIYEP

-432 LYSKKDSGTDTK
+432 LYSKKESGTDEK
-444 FNTGGEGTYN
+444 LSTGSKAE

-477 PVKNGDNNVEVRKT
+477 PVKNGDNNVEVKKT

-503 IITDSSYN
+503 IITDGSYN

-582 YRDYASNGY
+582 YRNYASNGY

-607 INVIDLA
+607 INATDLA

-619 KEVKIKLDT
+619 KEVKIKLDK

-675 SIIHL
+675 YIVHL

-692 DRAGNESDPTSKNYV
+692 DRAGNESTPTSKNYV
-707 KEETESKYTIY
+707 KEQTESKYTIY

-754 MGWATSKDSSTVAYY
+754 MGWATSKNSSTVAYY

-806 DTTASCN
+806 DTTASCDLKN
-813 LYNGETSC
+813 NATSC
-821 TIKAPEI
+821 TVTAPEI

-849 NNPYKTLF
+849 NNPFRTLF

-866 NATSAQYA
+866 NATSAQYK

-901 PNEDYGLYCRKAAG
+901 PNEEYGLYCRKAAG
-915 QAYAKEN
+915 QAYAKQN

-930 TSTAAYYN
+930 TTTAAYYN

-962 GGSLGVGKVC
+962 GGSLGVGNVC
-972 TSCWVPGDWVD
+972 TSCWVPGDWID

>member
-41 EKAYYEK
+41 EKAYYDK
-48 LDGSVLAAA
+48 LNGSVLAAA

-77 VTFSELIDNKNIDDI
+77 VTFSELKKNKNIDDI
-92 KGYKSESNLKG
+92 KGYKSEELKG

-116 KMCYLDSDKNSDNNK
+116 KMCYLAPNTED
-131 EYEKNG
+131 EKNASTTLTDG
-137 ESPVADEDLLKKLGT
+137 DLLEKLGT
-152 TNDTNTNNCDA
+152 SKDKNAKNCDL
-163 NWLKNT
+163 NWLSNNKNT
-169 KETFEARYGSA
+169 FTTDYDFVNFNG
-180 DEIYLYYSETN
+180 YLYYSETFDKN
-191 NPKTIKEKLGV
+191 DIENIRNKLGV
-202 EKTLIKL
+202 AKTLTKKPSKEEEKEELDSVIL
-209 SSFSSS
+209 SG
-215 EKLLELE
+215 K
-222 KVELGNTKY
+222 TY
-231 YPENITAIDLRTAKE
+231 YPTNITGVDLTVARDSDKIISVTYPIQGDDVTENIPKE
-246 EDHKYNLIYRKIKT
+246 VNI
-260 EADEEEDKD
+260 
-269 SVVKKEL
+269 
-276 HVVRYD
+276 VRYD
-282 APVVKVGDEEINGKT
+282 APIVKVGDEEINGKT

-304 NLSISAKDK
+304 NLSISVKD
-313 ERHKNLNGDNAA
+313 EDRYKNLNGDSDT
-325 LETTFE
+325 LKTTFE
-331 EKIYCGGTWRDW
+331 EKIYCDGNWGDW
-343 STVSN
+343 DKVSN
-348 GKKIYTKNSVDCE
+348 VIKYTKDSVDCK

-366 IKYRWQDKQKNIS
+366 IKYRWKDEQINIS
-379 KETKEPYTM
+379 RETKEPYTM

-393 NPKLEVKLE
+393 NPKLEVELK
-402 SGGKVYEP
+402 SGGKIYEP

-432 LYSKKDSGTDTK
+432 LYSKKDSGTETK
-444 FNTGGEGTYN
+444 IGTGIKAE

-462 SSTYTFSLKEKDTSN
+462 SSRYTFSLKEKDTSN
-477 PVKNGDNNVEVRKT
+477 PVKNGDNNVEVTKT
-491 VKIDKTSPLVAT
+491 VKIDKTAPDVAI
-503 IITDSSYN
+503 IITDGSYN
-511 KKYDSDIN
+511 KKYDSDVNI
-519 LTMSWTNKDLWFN
+519 TMSWTNKDLWFN
-532 VFVKDELSGIENVTF
+532 VFVKDELSGVENVTF

-566 YKDITAGSILN
+566 KNYKNIVAGSTLN

-582 YRDYASNGY
+582 YRNYASNGY

-597 FYEDIEDDVI
+597 FYEDIEDEVV
-607 INVIDLA
+607 INVTDLA

-619 KEVKIKLDT
+619 KEVKIKLDK

-667 SNEWKTYS
+667 SSEWKTYS

-692 DRAGNESDPTSKNYV
+692 DRAGNESAPTSKNYV
-707 KEETESKYTIY
+707 KAETESKYTIY

-725 GSMSPMKNI
+725 GSMNPMKNI

-754 MGWATSKDSSTVAYY
+754 MGWATSKNSSTVAYY
-769 DQQDVAGITSGSSIT
+769 DQQEVAGITSGSSIT

-806 DTTASCN
+806 DTTVSCN
-813 LYNGETSC
+813 LYNGATSC
-821 TIKAPEI
+821 TVTAPEI
-828 PNAPGTNRRDQSTSA
+828 PNVPGTNRRDQSTSDI
-843 SVRNKG
+843 KKYG

-866 NATSAQYA
+866 NATSAQYD

-889 IVKINKTRFYAF
+889 IVKINKTRLYAF
-901 PNEDYGLYCRKAAG
+901 PNEENGLYCRKSAG
-915 QAYAKEN
+915 LPYASSS

-930 TSTAAYYN
+930 SGIPAYYN

>member
-48 LDGSVLAAA
+48 LEGSVLAAA

-77 VTFSELIDNKNIDDI
+77 VTFSDLKENKNIDDI
-92 KGYKSESNLKG
+92 KGYKSVGDLKG

-116 KMCYLDSDKNSDNNK
+116 KMCYLAPGTTDAN
-131 EYEKNG
+131 EKKASTTLTNG
-137 ESPVADEDLLKKLGT
+137 DLLEKLGT
-152 TNDTNTNNCDA
+152 NPTINTNNCDV

-169 KETFEARYGSA
+169 KETFAAKYGSA

-246 EDHKYNLIYRKIKT
+246 QNQTYNLTYRIKT
-260 EADEEEDKD
+260 EADEEKKKD
-269 SVVKKEL
+269 LMVEKEL

-282 APVVKVGDEEINGKT
+282 APIVKVGDEEINGKT

-304 NLSISAKDK
+304 NLSVKKKDADIHDKLKVAENIS
-313 ERHKNLNGDNAA
+313 
-325 LETTFE
+325 TTFE
-331 EKIYCGGTWRDW
+331 ESIYCKGTWSKW
-343 STVSN
+343 SEVSN
-348 GKKIYTKNSVDCE
+348 AIKYTKDSVKCDA
-361 DSSIK
+361 SSIK
-366 IKYRWQDKQKNIS
+366 IKYHWKDEQDNIS
-379 KETKEPYTM
+379 RETKEPYTM

-402 SGGKVYEP
+402 SGGKIYEL

-477 PVKNGDNNVEVRKT
+477 PVKNGDNDVKVRKT

-560 VQEPDD
+560 VQEPED

-582 YRDYASNGY
+582 YRNYASNGY

-607 INVIDLA
+607 INATDLA

-619 KEVKIKLDT
+619 KEVKIKLDK

-667 SNEWKTYS
+667 SNDWKTYS

-692 DRAGNESDPTSKNYV
+692 DRAGNESAPTSKNYV

-754 MGWATSKDSSTVAYY
+754 MGWATSKNSSTVAYY
-769 DQQDVAGITSGSSIT
+769 DQQEVAGITSGSSIT

-799 NKATWAT
+799 NKATWAK

-813 LYNGETSC
+813 LYNGATSC
-821 TIKAPEI
+821 TVTAPEI

-849 NNPYKTLF
+849 NNPFRTLF

-866 NATSAQYA
+866 NATSAQHK

-915 QAYAKEN
+915 QAYAKQN

-955 DPSNLCS
+955 DPSNLCG

>member
-1 MNRKINKKGFTLTEI
+1 MNRKINKRGFTLTEI

-77 VTFSELIDNKNIDDI
+77 VTFSELKKNKNIDDI
-92 KGYKSESNLKG
+92 KGYKSESDLKG
-103 RIIIVKKVEGYDY
+103 RIIIVKKVEDYDY
-116 KMCYLDSDKNSDNNK
+116 KMCYLAPNTEDEKNASTTLTDKN
-131 EYEKNG
+131 
-137 ESPVADEDLLKKLGT
+137 LLEKLGT
-152 TNDTNTNNCDA
+152 NEPTNTNNCDP
-163 NWLKNT
+163 NWLNNDAY
-169 KETFEARYGSA
+169 TFQTDYDFVNFNG
-180 DEIYLYYSETN
+180 YLYYSETFGKN
-191 NPKTIKEKLGV
+191 DIENIRNKLGVAKRLTKKPSKAGYPLDSVTLDGKTYYPTNITGVDLTVAKDINKKIFVTYPIQGDKATENTIKEV
-202 EKTLIKL
+202 
-209 SSFSSS
+209 
-215 EKLLELE
+215 
-222 KVELGNTKY
+222 
-231 YPENITAIDLRTAKE
+231 NI
-246 EDHKYNLIYRKIKT
+246 
-260 EADEEEDKD
+260 
-269 SVVKKEL
+269 
-276 HVVRYD
+276 VRYD
-282 APVVKVGDEEINGKT
+282 APVVKVGNEEQASGKT

-304 NLSISAKDK
+304 NLSVK
-313 ERHKNLNGDNAA
+313 ENDEKIHNKLKVAED
-325 LETTFE
+325 TSTMFE

-343 STVSN
+343 DKVSN
-348 GKKIYTKNSVDCE
+348 GKKTYTKDSVNCDV
-361 DSSIK
+361 SSIK
-366 IKYRWQDKQKNIS
+366 IKYRWQDEQSNIS
-379 KETKEPYTM
+379 RETKEPYTM

-402 SGGKVYEP
+402 SGGKIYEL

-477 PVKNGDNNVEVRKT
+477 PVKNGDNNVEVQKT

-607 INVIDLA
+607 INVTDLA

-619 KEVKIKLDT
+619 KEVKIKLDK

-692 DRAGNESDPTSKNYV
+692 DRAGNESTPTSKNYV

-754 MGWATSKDSSTVAYY
+754 MGWATSKNSSTVAYY

-813 LYNGETSC
+813 LYNGATSC
-821 TIKAPEI
+821 TVTAPEI

-915 QAYAKEN
+915 QAYAKQN

>member
-48 LDGSVLAAA
+48 LEGSVLAAA

-103 RIIIVKKVEGYDY
+103 RIKGRIIIVKKVEGYDY
-116 KMCYLDSDKNSDNNK
+116 KMCYLEPNTEDEKNASTTLTDKN
-131 EYEKNG
+131 
-137 ESPVADEDLLKKLGT
+137 LLEKLGT
-152 TNDTNTNNCDA
+152 NEPTNTDNCDA
-163 NWLKNT
+163 NWLENT
-169 KETFEARYGSA
+169 KETFEATYGSA
-180 DEIYLYYSETN
+180 DPIYLYYSETN

-202 EKTLIKL
+202 TKKLFKKSSSKKTLA
-209 SSFSSS
+209 
-215 EKLLELE
+215 EVTLEGTE
-222 KVELGNTKY
+222 Y

-246 EDHKYNLIYRKIKT
+246 QNQTYNLTYRIKT
-260 EADEEEDKD
+260 EADEEKKKD
-269 SVVKKEL
+269 LMVEKEL

-282 APVVKVGDEEINGKT
+282 APIVKVGDEEINGKT

-304 NLSISAKDK
+304 NLSISDDDVT
-313 ERHKNLNGDNAA
+313 RHKNLKNDNAT
-325 LETTFE
+325 EKTIFE

-343 STVSN
+343 TEVSN

-366 IKYRWQDKQKNIS
+366 IKYHWKDEQDNIS
-379 KETKEPYTM
+379 RETKDPYTM

-462 SSTYTFSLKEKDTSN
+462 SSTYIFSLKEKDTSN
-477 PVKNGDNNVEVRKT
+477 PVKNGDNDVKVRKT

-503 IITDSSYN
+503 IITDASYD
-511 KKYDSDIN
+511 KKYDSDVNI
-519 LTMSWTNKDLWFN
+519 TMSWTNKDLWFN

-619 KEVKIKLDT
+619 KEVKIKLDK

-667 SNEWKTYS
+667 SNDWKTYS

-692 DRAGNESDPTSKNYV
+692 DRAGNESAPTSKNYV

-806 DTTASCN
+806 DTTVSCN
-813 LYNGETSC
+813 LYNGATSC
-821 TIKAPEI
+821 TVTAPEI
-828 PNAPGTNRRDQSTSA
+828 PNVPGTNRRDQSTSA
-843 SVRNKG
+843 SIRKKG

-915 QAYAKEN
+915 QAYAKQN

-930 TSTAAYYN
+930 DSTAAYYN

>member
-48 LDGSVLAAA
+48 LEGSVLAAA

-92 KGYKSESNLKG
+92 KGYKSGSDLKG

-116 KMCYLDSDKNSDNNK
+116 KMCYLEPDNNSNNNK
-131 EYEKNG
+131 EYEKKG
-137 ESPVADEDLLKKLGT
+137 ETQVADEDLLKKLGI
-152 TNDTNTNNCDA
+152 NKDTNANNCDA
-163 NWLKNT
+163 NWLNNNKNT
-169 KETFEARYGSA
+169 FITDYDFVNFNG
-180 DEIYLYYSETN
+180 YLYYSETFDKN
-191 NPKTIKEKLGV
+191 DIENIRDKLGVAKKLTKQSSKGEELDFVTLDGKTYYPTNITGVDLTVAKDINKKIFVTYPIQGDKATENTIKEV
-202 EKTLIKL
+202 
-209 SSFSSS
+209 
-215 EKLLELE
+215 
-222 KVELGNTKY
+222 
-231 YPENITAIDLRTAKE
+231 NI
-246 EDHKYNLIYRKIKT
+246 
-260 EADEEEDKD
+260 
-269 SVVKKEL
+269 
-276 HVVRYD
+276 VRYD
-282 APVVKVGDEEINGKT
+282 APVVKVGDEEQASGKT

-304 NLSISAKDK
+304 NLSVK
-313 ERHKNLNGDNAA
+313 ENDEKIHNKLKVAED
-325 LETTFE
+325 TSTMFE

-343 STVSN
+343 AEVLN
-348 GKKIYTKNSVDCE
+348 GKRIYTKENVSCGA
-361 DSSIK
+361 SSIK
-366 IKYRWQDKQKNIS
+366 IKYRWQDEQNNIS
-379 KETKEPYTM
+379 RETKEPYTM

-393 NPKLEVKLE
+393 NPKLEVELK
-402 SGGKVYEP
+402 SGGKIYEP

-477 PVKNGDNNVEVRKT
+477 PVKNGDNNVEVKKT
-491 VKIDKTSPLVAT
+491 VKIDKTSPDVAT
-503 IITDSSYN
+503 IITDASYD

-560 VQEPDD
+560 AQEPDD

-582 YRDYASNGY
+582 YRNYASNGY

-607 INVIDLA
+607 INVTDLA

-619 KEVKIKLDT
+619 KEVKIKLDK

-667 SNEWKTYS
+667 SNDWKTYS

-692 DRAGNESDPTSKNYV
+692 DRAGNESAPTSKNYV

-725 GSMSPMKNI
+725 GSMNPMKNI

-754 MGWATSKDSSTVAYY
+754 MGWATSKNSSTVAYY
-769 DQQDVAGITSGSSIT
+769 DQQEVAGITSGSSIT

-806 DTTASCN
+806 DTTVSCN
-813 LYNGETSC
+813 LYNGATSC
-821 TIKAPEI
+821 TVTAPEI
-828 PNAPGTNRRDQSTSA
+828 PNVPGTNRRDQSTSV
-843 SVRNKG
+843 SIRKKG

-915 QAYAKEN
+915 QAYAKQN

>member
-48 LDGSVLAAA
+48 LEGSVLAAA

-77 VTFSELIDNKNIDDI
+77 VTFSELKTSKNIDDI
-92 KGYKSESNLKG
+92 KGYKSNIDLKG
-103 RIIIVKKVEGYDY
+103 RIIIVKKAEGYDY

-163 NWLKNT
+163 NWLKNN
-169 KETFEARYGSA
+169 ENTFITDYDFVNFNG
-180 DEIYLYYSETN
+180 YLYYSETFDKN
-191 NPKTIKEKLGV
+191 DIENIRDKLGV
-202 EKTLIKL
+202 AKTLTKQ
-209 SSFSSS
+209 SSKAGFSLDSVTLNG
-215 EKLLELE
+215 K
-222 KVELGNTKY
+222 TY
-231 YPENITAIDLRTAKE
+231 YPTNITGVDLTVAEDSNKTISVTYPIQGDDVTENITKE
-246 EDHKYNLIYRKIKT
+246 VNI
-260 EADEEEDKD
+260 
-269 SVVKKEL
+269 
-276 HVVRYD
+276 VRYD
-282 APVVKVGDEEINGKT
+282 APVVKVGNEEQASGKT

-304 NLSISAKDK
+304 NLSVKKKDADIHDKLKVTEDIS
-313 ERHKNLNGDNAA
+313 
-325 LETTFE
+325 TTFE
-331 EKIYCGGTWRDW
+331 ESIYCKGTWSKW
-343 STVSN
+343 NGVSN
-348 GKKIYTKNSVDCE
+348 GKKIYTKNSVDCK

-366 IKYRWQDKQKNIS
+366 IKYRWKDEQDNIS
-379 KETKEPYTM
+379 RETKEPYTM

-393 NPKLEVKLE
+393 NPKLEVELK
-402 SGGKVYEP
+402 SGGKIYEP

-432 LYSKKDSGTDTK
+432 LYSKKDSGTETK
-444 FNTGGEGTYN
+444 IGTGIKAE

-462 SSTYTFSLKEKDTSN
+462 SSRYTFSLKEKDTSN
-477 PVKNGDNNVEVRKT
+477 PVKNGDNNVEVTKT
-491 VKIDKTSPLVAT
+491 VKIDKTAPDVAI
-503 IITDSSYN
+503 IITDGSYN
-511 KKYDSDIN
+511 KKYDSDVNI
-519 LTMSWTNKDLWFN
+519 TMSWTNKDLWFN
-532 VFVKDELSGIENVTF
+532 VFVKDELSGVENVTF

-566 YKDITAGSILN
+566 KNYKNIVAGSTLN

-582 YRDYASNGY
+582 YRNYASNGY

-597 FYEDIEDDVI
+597 FYEDIEDEVV
-607 INVIDLA
+607 INVTDLA

-619 KEVKIKLDT
+619 KEVKIKLDK

-667 SNEWKTYS
+667 SSEWKTYS

-692 DRAGNESDPTSKNYV
+692 DRAGNESAPTSKNYV
-707 KEETESKYTIY
+707 KAETESKYTIY

-725 GSMSPMKNI
+725 GSMNPMKNI

-754 MGWATSKDSSTVAYY
+754 MGWATSKNSSTVAYY
-769 DQQDVAGITSGSSIT
+769 DQQEVAGITSGSSIT

-806 DTTASCN
+806 DTTVSCN
-813 LYNGETSC
+813 LYNGATSC
-821 TIKAPEI
+821 TVTAPEI
-828 PNAPGTNRRDQSTSA
+828 PNVPGTNRRDQSTSDI
-843 SVRNKG
+843 KKYG

-866 NATSAQYA
+866 NATSAQYD

-889 IVKINKTRFYAF
+889 IVKINKTRLYAF
-901 PNEDYGLYCRKAAG
+901 PNEENGLYCRKSAG
-915 QAYAKEN
+915 LPYASSS

-930 TSTAAYYN
+930 SGIPAYYN

-955 DPSNLCS
+955 DPSNLC
-962 GGSLGVGKVC
+962 GTGSLTTSKVC

>member
-48 LDGSVLAAA
+48 LEGSVLAAA

-77 VTFSELIDNKNIDDI
+77 VTFSTLKTNKNIDDI
-92 KGYKSESNLKG
+92 KGYKSGSDLKG
-103 RIIIVKKVEGYDY
+103 RIIIVKKVESYDY
-116 KMCYLDSDKNSDNNK
+116 KMCYL
-131 EYEKNG
+131 E
-137 ESPVADEDLLKKLGT
+137 PGT
-152 TNDTNTNNCDA
+152 TDESSEEAKELNADSLKTLGINKDTNTNNCDA
-163 NWLKNT
+163 NWLSNDAD
-169 KETFEARYGSA
+169 TFKTEYDFVNFKG
-180 DEIYLYYSETN
+180 YLYYSETFGKN
-191 NPKTIKEKLGV
+191 DIENIRNKLGVAKRLTKKPSKAGYPLDSVTLDGKTYYPTNITGVDLTVAKDINKKIFVTYPIQGDKATENTIKEV
-202 EKTLIKL
+202 
-209 SSFSSS
+209 
-215 EKLLELE
+215 
-222 KVELGNTKY
+222 
-231 YPENITAIDLRTAKE
+231 NI
-246 EDHKYNLIYRKIKT
+246 
-260 EADEEEDKD
+260 
-269 SVVKKEL
+269 
-276 HVVRYD
+276 VRYD
-282 APVVKVGDEEINGKT
+282 APVVKVGNEEQASGKT

-304 NLSISAKDK
+304 NLSVK
-313 ERHKNLNGDNAA
+313 ENDEKIHNKLKVAED
-325 LETTFE
+325 TSTMFE

-343 STVSN
+343 DKVSN
-348 GKKIYTKNSVDCE
+348 GKKTYTKDSVNCDV
-361 DSSIK
+361 SSIK
-366 IKYRWQDKQKNIS
+366 IKYRWQDEQSNIS
-379 KETKEPYTM
+379 RETKEPYTM

-393 NPKLEVKLE
+393 NPKLEVELK
-402 SGGKVYEP
+402 SGGKIYEP

-477 PVKNGDNNVEVRKT
+477 PVKNGDNNVEVQKT
-491 VKIDKTSPLVAT
+491 VKIDKTAPDVAT
-503 IITDSSYN
+503 IITDASYD
-511 KKYDSDIN
+511 KKYDSDVNI
-519 LTMSWTNKDLWFN
+519 TMSWTNKDLWFN
-532 VFVKDELSGIENVTF
+532 VFVKDELSGVENVTF

-560 VQEPDD
+560 AQEPDD

-577 SLTKR
+577 SLTKK
-582 YRDYASNGY
+582 YRNYASNGY

-607 INVIDLA
+607 INITDLA

-619 KEVKIKLDT
+619 KEVKIKLDK

-657 VSEDQYKKPG
+657 VSENQYKKPG
-667 SNEWKTYS
+667 SNDWKTYS

-692 DRAGNESDPTSKNYV
+692 DRAGNESAPTSKNYV

-725 GSMSPMKNI
+725 GSMNPMKNI

-754 MGWATSKDSSTVAYY
+754 MGWATSKNSSTVAYY
-769 DQQDVAGITSGSSIT
+769 DQQEVAGITSGSSIT

-806 DTTASCN
+806 DTTVSCN
-813 LYNGETSC
+813 LYNGATSC
-821 TIKAPEI
+821 TVTAPEI
-828 PNAPGTNRRDQSTSA
+828 PNVPGTNRRDQSTSA
-843 SVRNKG
+843 SIRKKG

-915 QAYAKEN
+915 QAYAKQN

>member
-48 LDGSVLAAA
+48 LEGSVLAAA

-63 NAESRPAELLYSSV
+63 NAESRPAELLYSNV
-77 VTFSELIDNKNIDDI
+77 VTFSELKKNKNIDDI
-92 KGYKSESNLKG
+92 KGYKSESELKG

-116 KMCYLDSDKNSDNNK
+116 KMCYLEPDNNPDNNK
-131 EYEKNG
+131 EYEKKG
-137 ESPVADEDLLKKLGT
+137 GTPVADEDLLKKLGI
-152 TNDTNTNNCDA
+152 NKDTNTNNCDA
-163 NWLKNT
+163 NWLNN
-169 KETFEARYGSA
+169 EARTFYATYGDA
-180 DEIYLYYSETN
+180 KPIYLYYSETN
-191 NPKTIKEKLGV
+191 NSETIKKKLGV

-209 SSFSSS
+209 SSFSSP
-215 EKLLELE
+215 ENLLELG
-222 KVELGNTKY
+222 KVKLSNTKY
-231 YPENITAIDLRTAKE
+231 YPENITAIDLRTAID
-246 EDHKYNLIYRKIKT
+246 EDKIYNLTYRIKT
-260 EADEEEDKD
+260 EVDEEGKKD
-269 SVVKKEL
+269 LVVEKKL

-282 APVVKVGDEEINGKT
+282 APIVKVGEEEINGKT

-304 NLSISAKDK
+304 NLSVSNDDVTS
-313 ERHKNLNGDNAA
+313 HTNLKNDNATEQTIFEESIYCNGTWGDWAEVLNG
-325 LETTFE
+325 
-331 EKIYCGGTWRDW
+331 KR
-343 STVSN
+343 
-348 GKKIYTKNSVDCE
+348 KYTKDSVKCDA
-361 DSSIK
+361 SSIK
-366 IKYRWQDKQKNIS
+366 IKYRWQDEQSNIS
-379 KETKEPYTM
+379 RETKEPYTM

-393 NPKLEVKLE
+393 NPKLDVELK
-402 SGGKVYEP
+402 SGGKIYEP

-477 PVKNGDNNVEVRKT
+477 PVKNGDNNVEVQKT
-491 VKIDKTSPLVAT
+491 VKIDKTAPDVAT
-503 IITDSSYN
+503 IITDASYD

-560 VQEPDD
+560 AQEPDD

-582 YRDYASNGY
+582 YRNYASNGY

-607 INVIDLA
+607 INITDLA

-619 KEVKIKLDT
+619 KEVKIKLDK

-657 VSEDQYKKPG
+657 VSENQYKKPG
-667 SNEWKTYS
+667 SNDWKTYS

-692 DRAGNESDPTSKNYV
+692 DRAGNESAPTSKNYV

-754 MGWATSKDSSTVAYY
+754 MGWATSKNSSTVAYY
-769 DQQDVAGITSGSSIT
+769 DQQEVAGITSGSSIT

-806 DTTASCN
+806 DTTVSCN
-813 LYNGETSC
+813 LYNGATSC
-821 TIKAPEI
+821 TVTAPEI
-828 PNAPGTNRRDQSTSA
+828 PNVPGTNRRDQSTSA
-843 SVRNKG
+843 SIRKKG

-915 QAYAKEN
+915 QAYAKQN

>member
-63 NAESRPAELLYSSV
+63 NAESRPAELLYSNV
-77 VTFSELIDNKNIDDI
+77 VTFSELKTNKNIDDI
-92 KGYKSESNLKG
+92 KGYKSESDLKG
-103 RIIIVKKVEGYDY
+103 RIIIVKKLEDYDY
-116 KMCYLDSDKNSDNNK
+116 KMCYLAPNTED
-131 EYEKNG
+131 EKNA
-137 ESPVADEDLLKKLGT
+137 STTLTDEDLLKKLGT
-152 TNDTNTNNCDA
+152 TNDTNANNCDP
-163 NWLKNT
+163 NWLSNDAT
-169 KETFEARYGSA
+169 TFKTEYSFKGFNG
-180 DEIYLYYSETN
+180 YLYYSETFDKN
-191 NPKTIKEKLGV
+191 DIENIRNKLGV
-202 EKTLIKL
+202 AKRLTKKPSKAGYPLDSVTLDGKT
-209 SSFSSS
+209 
-215 EKLLELE
+215 
-222 KVELGNTKY
+222 Y
-231 YPENITAIDLRTAKE
+231 YPTNITGVDLTVAKDSNKTISVTYPIQGDNVTENITKE
-246 EDHKYNLIYRKIKT
+246 VNI
-260 EADEEEDKD
+260 
-269 SVVKKEL
+269 
-276 HVVRYD
+276 VRYD

-304 NLSISAKDK
+304 NLSISVEDE
-313 ERHKNLNGDNAA
+313 ERYKNLNGDSDIPQ
-325 LETTFE
+325 TKFE
-331 EKIYCGGTWRDW
+331 EKIYCDGNWGDW
-343 STVSN
+343 AEVLN
-348 GKKIYTKNSVDCE
+348 GKRKYTKDSVNCDA
-361 DSSIK
+361 SSIK
-366 IKYRWQDKQKNIS
+366 IKYRWQDEQSNIS
-379 KETKEPYTM
+379 RETKEPYTM

-393 NPKLEVKLE
+393 NPKLEVELK
-402 SGGKVYEP
+402 SGGKIYEP

-420 TLNVTGIKRDVD
+420 TLNVDGIKRDVD

-444 FNTGGEGTYN
+444 FSTGGEGTYN
-454 YKITEETA
+454 YNITEETA

-477 PVKNGDNNVEVRKT
+477 PVKNGDNDVEVKKT

-503 IITDSSYN
+503 IITDASYD
-511 KKYDSDIN
+511 KKYDSDVNI
-519 LTMSWTNKDLWFN
+519 TMSWTNKDLWFN

-582 YRDYASNGY
+582 YRNYASNGY

-607 INVIDLA
+607 INATDLA

-619 KEVKIKLDT
+619 KEVKIKLDK

-692 DRAGNESDPTSKNYV
+692 DRAGNESTPTSKNYV
-707 KEETESKYTIY
+707 KEQTESKYTIY
-718 FDSNGGS
+718 FYSNGGS

-769 DQQDVAGITSGSSIT
+769 DQQEVAGITSGSSIT

-813 LYNGETSC
+813 LYNGATSC

>member
-48 LDGSVLAAA
+48 LEGSVLAAA

-77 VTFSELIDNKNIDDI
+77 VTFSDLKENKNIDDI
-92 KGYKSESNLKG
+92 KGYKSVDDLKG

-116 KMCYLDSDKNSDNNK
+116 KMCYLAPDTKDNA
-131 EYEKNG
+131 EKKATSMLKDG
-137 ESPVADEDLLKKLGT
+137 DLLEKLGT
-152 TNDTNTNNCDA
+152 SETTNANNCDP
-163 NWLKNT
+163 NWLNNNAD
-169 KETFEARYGSA
+169 TFTVKYGNNEA
-180 DEIYLYYSETN
+180 IYLYYSETN
-191 NPKTIKEKLGV
+191 NPETIKKKLGV

-209 SSFSSS
+209 SSFSSPGN
-215 EKLLELE
+215 LLELG
-222 KVELGNTKY
+222 KVKLSNTKY
-231 YPENITAIDLRTAKE
+231 YPENITAIDLRTAID
-246 EDHKYNLIYRKIKT
+246 EDKIYNLTYRIKT
-260 EADEEEDKD
+260 EDQDITKTK
-269 SVVKKEL
+269 VL

-282 APVVKVGDEEINGKT
+282 APIVKVGDEEINGKT

-304 NLSISAKDK
+304 NLSISVEDE
-313 ERHKNLNGDNAA
+313 ERYKPLNGDSDIPQ
-325 LETTFE
+325 TKFE
-331 EKIYCGGTWRDW
+331 EKIYCDGNWGDW
-343 STVSN
+343 AEVLN
-348 GKKIYTKNSVDCE
+348 GKRKYTKDSVNCDA
-361 DSSIK
+361 SSIK
-366 IKYRWQDKQKNIS
+366 IKYRWQDKQNNIS
-379 KETKEPYTM
+379 RETKEPYTM

-393 NPKLEVKLE
+393 NPKLEVELK
-402 SGGKVYEP
+402 SGGKIYEP

-432 LYSKKDSGTDTK
+432 LYSKKDSGTDEK
-444 FNTGGEGTYN
+444 LSTGSKAE

-477 PVKNGDNNVEVRKT
+477 PVKNGDNNVEVKKT

-503 IITDSSYN
+503 IITDGSYN

-582 YRDYASNGY
+582 YRNYASNGY

-607 INVIDLA
+607 INATDLA
-614 GNKYT
+614 GNEYT
-619 KEVKIKLDT
+619 KEVKIKLDK

-642 TDKFYIISGKDNLSG
+642 TDKFYIISGEDKLSG
-657 VSEDQYKKPG
+657 VSENQYKKPG

-675 SIIHL
+675 YIVHL

-692 DRAGNESDPTSKNYV
+692 DRAGNESTPTSKNYV
-707 KEETESKYTIY
+707 KEQTESKYTIY

-754 MGWATSKDSSTVAYY
+754 MGWATSKNSSTVAYY

-806 DTTASCN
+806 DTTASCDLKN
-813 LYNGETSC
+813 NETSC
-821 TIKAPEI
+821 KIKAPEI

-849 NNPYKTLF
+849 NNPFRTLF

-874 SRGTITLSAN
+874 SRKEITLSAN

-901 PNEDYGLYCRKAAG
+901 PNEEYGLYCRKAAG
-915 QAYAKEN
+915 QAYAKQN

-950 FVGNV
+950 FVGNA
-955 DPSNLCS
+955 DPSNLCG

>member
-48 LDGSVLAAA
+48 LEGSVLAAA

-77 VTFSELIDNKNIDDI
+77 VTFSELKTSKNIDDI
-92 KGYKSESNLKG
+92 KGYKSNIDLKG
-103 RIIIVKKVEGYDY
+103 RIIIVKKAEGYDY

-137 ESPVADEDLLKKLGT
+137 ESPVADEDLLKKLGINAT
-152 TNDTNTNNCDA
+152 INTNNCDV
-163 NWLKNT
+163 NWLSNKAS
-169 KETFEARYGSA
+169 TFAARYGSA
-180 DEIYLYYSETN
+180 DEIYLYYSEIN

-209 SSFSSS
+209 SSLSSS

-246 EDHKYNLIYRKIKT
+246 ENHTYNLIYRKIKT
-260 EADEEEDKD
+260 EAGEEENKD

-276 HVVRYD
+276 YVVRYD
-282 APVVKVGDEEINGKT
+282 APIVKVGDEEINGKT

-304 NLSISAKDK
+304 NLSVKKKDADIHDKLKVAENIS
-313 ERHKNLNGDNAA
+313 
-325 LETTFE
+325 TTFE
-331 EKIYCGGTWRDW
+331 ESIYCKGTWSKW
-343 STVSN
+343 NGVSN
-348 GKKIYTKNSVDCE
+348 GKKIYTKNSVDCK

-366 IKYRWQDKQKNIS
+366 IKYRWKDEQDNIS
-379 KETKEPYTM
+379 RETKEPYTM

-402 SGGKVYEP
+402 SGGKIYEL

-477 PVKNGDNNVEVRKT
+477 PVKNGDNNVEVKKT

-532 VFVKDELSGIENVTF
+532 VFVKDELSGVENVTF

-582 YRDYASNGY
+582 YRNYASNGY

-607 INVIDLA
+607 INATDLA

-619 KEVKIKLDT
+619 KEVKIKLDK

-692 DRAGNESDPTSKNYV
+692 DRAGNESAPTSKNYV

-754 MGWATSKDSSTVAYY
+754 MGWATSKNSSTVAYY
-769 DQQDVAGITSGSSIT
+769 DQQEVAGITSGSSIT
-784 LYAVWKKGLVATFKY
+784 LYAVWKKGLIATFKY

-813 LYNGETSC
+813 LYNGATSC
-821 TIKAPEI
+821 TVTAPEI
-828 PNAPGTNRRDQSTSA
+828 PNVPGTNRRDQSTSA
-843 SVRNKG
+843 SIRKKG

-915 QAYAKEN
+915 QAYAKQN

-955 DPSNLCS
+955 NPSNLCG

>member
-48 LDGSVLAAA
+48 LEGSVLAAA

-63 NAESRPAELLYSSV
+63 NAESRPAELLYSNV
-77 VTFSELIDNKNIDDI
+77 VTFSELKTNKNIDDI
-92 KGYKSESNLKG
+92 KGYKSESDLKG
-103 RIIIVKKVEGYDY
+103 RIIIVKKLEDYDY
-116 KMCYLDSDKNSDNNK
+116 KMCYLAPNTED
-131 EYEKNG
+131 EKNA
-137 ESPVADEDLLKKLGT
+137 STTLTDEDLLKKLGT
-152 TNDTNTNNCDA
+152 TNDTNANNCDP
-163 NWLKNT
+163 NWMSNEAT
-169 KETFEARYGSA
+169 TFKTEYSFKGFNG
-180 DEIYLYYSETN
+180 YLYYSETFDKN
-191 NPKTIKEKLGV
+191 DIENIRNKLGV
-202 EKTLIKL
+202 AKRLTKKPSKAGYPLDSVTLDGKT
-209 SSFSSS
+209 
-215 EKLLELE
+215 
-222 KVELGNTKY
+222 Y
-231 YPENITAIDLRTAKE
+231 YPTNITGVDLTVAKDSNKTISVTYPIQGDNVTENITKE
-246 EDHKYNLIYRKIKT
+246 VNI
-260 EADEEEDKD
+260 
-269 SVVKKEL
+269 
-276 HVVRYD
+276 VRYD

-304 NLSISAKDK
+304 NLSISVEDE
-313 ERHKNLNGDNAA
+313 ERYKNLNGDSDIPQ
-325 LETTFE
+325 TKFE
-331 EKIYCGGTWRDW
+331 EKIYCDGNWGDW
-343 STVSN
+343 AEVLN
-348 GKKIYTKNSVDCE
+348 GKRKYTKDSVNCDA
-361 DSSIK
+361 SSIK
-366 IKYRWQDKQKNIS
+366 IKYRWQDEQSNIS
-379 KETKEPYTM
+379 RETKEPYTM

-393 NPKLEVKLE
+393 NPKLEVELK
-402 SGGKVYEP
+402 SGGKIYEP

-420 TLNVTGIKRDVD
+420 TLNVDGIKRDVD

-444 FNTGGEGTYN
+444 FSTGGEGTYN
-454 YKITEETA
+454 YNITEETA

-477 PVKNGDNNVEVRKT
+477 PVKNGDNDVEVKKT

-503 IITDSSYN
+503 IITDASYD
-511 KKYDSDIN
+511 KKYDSDVNI
-519 LTMSWTNKDLWFN
+519 TMSWTNKDLWFN

-582 YRDYASNGY
+582 YRNYASNGY

-607 INVIDLA
+607 INATDLA

-619 KEVKIKLDT
+619 KEVKIKLDK

-692 DRAGNESDPTSKNYV
+692 DRAGNESTPTSKNYV
-707 KEETESKYTIY
+707 KEQTESKYTIY

-769 DQQDVAGITSGSSIT
+769 DQQEVAGITSGSSIT

-813 LYNGETSC
+813 LYNGATSC
-821 TIKAPEI
+821 TVTAPEI

-915 QAYAKEN
+915 QAYAKQN

-930 TSTAAYYN
+930 DSTAAYYN

>member
-41 EKAYYEK
+41 EKEYYEK

-116 KMCYLDSDKNSDNNK
+116 KMCYLEPNTEDEKNASTTLTDKN
-131 EYEKNG
+131 
-137 ESPVADEDLLKKLGT
+137 LLEKLGT
-152 TNDTNTNNCDA
+152 NEPTNTNNCDA

-191 NPKTIKEKLGV
+191 NPKTIKEKLGIT
-202 EKTLIKL
+202 KTLKKK
-209 SSFSSS
+209 SSKGEDLDSVPLND
-215 EKLLELE
+215 K
-222 KVELGNTKY
+222 TY
-231 YPENITAIDLRTAKE
+231 YPTNITGVDLTVAEDSDKIIFVTYPIQGDNVTENITKE
-246 EDHKYNLIYRKIKT
+246 VNI
-260 EADEEEDKD
+260 
-269 SVVKKEL
+269 
-276 HVVRYD
+276 VRYD
-282 APVVKVGDEEINGKT
+282 APIVKVGDEEINGKT

-304 NLSISAKDK
+304 NLSVSDDDTR
-313 ERHKNLNGDNAA
+313 RHKNLNGDNAA

-402 SGGKVYEP
+402 SGGKIYEP

-477 PVKNGDNNVEVRKT
+477 PVKNGDNNVEVQKT

-503 IITDSSYN
+503 IITDASYD
-511 KKYDSDIN
+511 KKYDSDVNI
-519 LTMSWTNKDLWFN
+519 TMSWTNKDLWFN

-552 GATIPVHW
+552 GATIPVYW

-582 YRDYASNGY
+582 YRNYASNGY
-591 SRYILH
+591 SRYILN

-607 INVIDLA
+607 INVTDLA

-619 KEVKIKLDT
+619 KEVKIKLDG

-657 VSEDQYKKPG
+657 VSENQYKKPG

-692 DRAGNESDPTSKNYV
+692 DRAGNESAPTSKNYV

-769 DQQDVAGITSGSSIT
+769 DQQEVAGITSGSSIT

-813 LYNGETSC
+813 LYNGATSC

>member
-63 NAESRPAELLYSSV
+63 NAESRPAELLYSNV
-77 VTFSELIDNKNIDDI
+77 VTFSELKTNKNIDDI
-92 KGYKSESNLKG
+92 KGYKSESDLKG
-103 RIIIVKKVEGYDY
+103 RIIIVKKLEDYDY
-116 KMCYLDSDKNSDNNK
+116 KMCYLAPNTED
-131 EYEKNG
+131 EKNA
-137 ESPVADEDLLKKLGT
+137 STTLTDEDLLKKLGT
-152 TNDTNTNNCDA
+152 TNDTNANNCDP
-163 NWLKNT
+163 NWLSNDAT
-169 KETFEARYGSA
+169 TFKTEYSFKGFNG
-180 DEIYLYYSETN
+180 YLYYSETFDKN
-191 NPKTIKEKLGV
+191 DIENIRNKLGVAKRLTKKPSKAGYPLDSVTLDGKTYYPTNITGVDLTVAKDINKKIFVTYPIQGDKATENTIKEV
-202 EKTLIKL
+202 
-209 SSFSSS
+209 
-215 EKLLELE
+215 
-222 KVELGNTKY
+222 
-231 YPENITAIDLRTAKE
+231 NI
-246 EDHKYNLIYRKIKT
+246 
-260 EADEEEDKD
+260 
-269 SVVKKEL
+269 
-276 HVVRYD
+276 VRYD
-282 APVVKVGDEEINGKT
+282 APVVKVGNEEQASGKT

-304 NLSISAKDK
+304 NLSVKKEDADIHDKLKVAENIS
-313 ERHKNLNGDNAA
+313 
-325 LETTFE
+325 TTFE
-331 EKIYCGGTWRDW
+331 ESIYCDGIW
-343 STVSN
+343 SEWNGVSN
-348 GKKIYTKNSVDCE
+348 AIKYTKDSVNCDA
-361 DSSIK
+361 SSIK
-366 IKYRWQDKQKNIS
+366 IKYRWQDEQSNIS
-379 KETKEPYTM
+379 RETKEPYTM

-393 NPKLEVKLE
+393 NPKLEVELK
-402 SGGKVYEP
+402 SGGKIYEP

-420 TLNVTGIKRDVD
+420 TLNVDGIKRDVD

-444 FNTGGEGTYN
+444 FSTGGEGTYN
-454 YKITEETA
+454 YNITEETA

-477 PVKNGDNNVEVRKT
+477 PVKNGDNDVEVKKT

-503 IITDSSYN
+503 IITDGSYN
-511 KKYDSDIN
+511 KKYDSDVN

-607 INVIDLA
+607 INATDLA

-619 KEVKIKLDT
+619 KEVKIKLDK

-692 DRAGNESDPTSKNYV
+692 DRAGNESTPTSKNYV
-707 KEETESKYTIY
+707 KEQTESKYTIY

-769 DQQDVAGITSGSSIT
+769 DQQEVAGITSGSSIT

-813 LYNGETSC
+813 LYNGATSC

>member
-48 LDGSVLAAA
+48 LEGSVLAAA

-77 VTFSELIDNKNIDDI
+77 VTFSTLKTNKNIDDI
-92 KGYKSESNLKG
+92 KGYKSGSDLKG
-103 RIIIVKKVEGYDY
+103 RIIIVKKVESYDY
-116 KMCYLDSDKNSDNNK
+116 KMCYL
-131 EYEKNG
+131 E
-137 ESPVADEDLLKKLGT
+137 PGT
-152 TNDTNTNNCDA
+152 TDESSEEAKELNADSLKTLGINKDTNTNNCDA
-163 NWLKNT
+163 NWLSNDAD
-169 KETFEARYGSA
+169 TFKTEYDFVNFKG
-180 DEIYLYYSETN
+180 YLYYSETFGKN
-191 NPKTIKEKLGV
+191 DIENIRNKLGVAKRLTKKPSKAGYPLDSVTLDGKTYYPTNITGVDLTVAKDINKKIFVTYPIQGDKATENTIKEV
-202 EKTLIKL
+202 
-209 SSFSSS
+209 
-215 EKLLELE
+215 
-222 KVELGNTKY
+222 
-231 YPENITAIDLRTAKE
+231 NI
-246 EDHKYNLIYRKIKT
+246 
-260 EADEEEDKD
+260 
-269 SVVKKEL
+269 
-276 HVVRYD
+276 VRYD
-282 APVVKVGDEEINGKT
+282 APVVKVGNEEQASGKT

-304 NLSISAKDK
+304 NLSVK
-313 ERHKNLNGDNAA
+313 ENDEKIHNKLKVAED
-325 LETTFE
+325 TSTMFE

-343 STVSN
+343 DKVSN
-348 GKKIYTKNSVDCE
+348 GKKTYTKDSVNCDV
-361 DSSIK
+361 SSIK
-366 IKYRWQDKQKNIS
+366 IKYRWQDEQSNIS
-379 KETKEPYTM
+379 RETKEPYTM

-393 NPKLEVKLE
+393 NPKLEVELK
-402 SGGKVYEP
+402 SGGKIYEP

-477 PVKNGDNNVEVRKT
+477 PVKNGDNNVEVQKT
-491 VKIDKTSPLVAT
+491 VKIDKTAPDVAT
-503 IITDSSYN
+503 IITDASYD
-511 KKYDSDIN
+511 KKYDSDVNI
-519 LTMSWTNKDLWFN
+519 TMSWTNKDLWFN
-532 VFVKDELSGIENVTF
+532 VFVKDELSGVENVTF

-560 VQEPDD
+560 AQEPDD

-577 SLTKR
+577 SLTKK
-582 YRDYASNGY
+582 YRNYASNGY

-607 INVIDLA
+607 INITDLA

-619 KEVKIKLDT
+619 KEVKIKLDK

-657 VSEDQYKKPG
+657 VSENQYKKPG
-667 SNEWKTYS
+667 SNDWKTYS

-680 TAETGTYYAKSI
+680 TAETGTYYARSI
-692 DRAGNESDPTSKNYV
+692 DRAGNESAPTSKNYV

-725 GSMSPMKNI
+725 GSMNPMKNI

-754 MGWATSKDSSTVAYY
+754 MGWATSKNSSTVAYY
-769 DQQDVAGITSGSSIT
+769 DQQEVAGITSGSSIT

-806 DTTASCN
+806 DTTVSCN
-813 LYNGETSC
+813 LYNGATSC
-821 TIKAPEI
+821 TVTAPEI
-828 PNAPGTNRRDQSTSA
+828 PNVPGTNRRDQSTSA
-843 SVRNKG
+843 SIRKKG

-915 QAYAKEN
+915 QAYAKQN

-955 DPSNLCS
+955 NPSNLCG

>member
-1 MNRKINKKGFTLTEI
+1 MNKKINKKGFTLTEI

-48 LDGSVLAAA
+48 LEGSVLAAA

-77 VTFSELIDNKNIDDI
+77 VTFSTLKTNKNIDDI
-92 KGYKSESNLKG
+92 KGYKSEKLKG

-116 KMCYLDSDKNSDNNK
+116 KMCYLEPNTEDEKNASTTLNDKN
-131 EYEKNG
+131 
-137 ESPVADEDLLKKLGT
+137 LLEKLGT
-152 TNDTNTNNCDA
+152 NETTNANNCDP
-163 NWLKNT
+163 NWLNNGANT
-169 KETFEARYGSA
+169 FNATYGNTEA
-180 DEIYLYYSETN
+180 IYLYYSETN
-191 NPKTIKEKLGV
+191 NPETIKKKLRV
-202 EKTLIKL
+202 VKTLNKI
-209 SSFSSS
+209 SSS
-215 EKLLELE
+215 GTVLET
-222 KVELGNTKY
+222 VDLGDTKY
-231 YPENITAIDLRTAKE
+231 YPENITAIDLRTAK
-246 EDHKYNLIYRKIKT
+246 DKDQTYNLTYRIKT
-260 EADEEEDKD
+260 EDQDITKTK
-269 SVVKKEL
+269 VL
-276 HVVRYD
+276 HIVRYD
-282 APVVKVGDEEINGKT
+282 APIVKVDNEKINGET

-304 NLSISAKDK
+304 NLSVSDTDTTK
-313 ERHKNLNGDNAA
+313 HTNLKNDNAT
-325 LETTFE
+325 EQTIFE
-331 EKIYCGGTWRDW
+331 ESIYCDGTWRDW
-343 STVSN
+343 DKVSN
-348 GKKIYTKNSVDCE
+348 GKKTYTKDSVNCDV
-361 DSSIK
+361 SSIK
-366 IKYRWQDKQKNIS
+366 IKYRWQDEQSNIS
-379 KETKEPYTM
+379 RETKEPYTM

-393 NPKLEVKLE
+393 NPKLEVELE
-402 SGGKVYEP
+402 SGGKIYEP
-410 GQWTNKDIDA
+410 GQWTNKDITA

-477 PVKNGDNNVEVRKT
+477 PVKNGDNNVEVTKT
-491 VKIDKTSPLVAT
+491 VKIDKTAPLVAT
-503 IITDSSYN
+503 IITDASYD
-511 KKYDSDIN
+511 KKYDSDVNI
-519 LTMSWTNKDLWFN
+519 TMSWTNKDLWFN
-532 VFVKDELSGIENVTF
+532 VFVKDELSGVENVTF

-560 VQEPDD
+560 AQEPDD

-582 YRDYASNGY
+582 YRNYASNGY

-607 INVIDLA
+607 INVTDLA

-619 KEVKIKLDT
+619 KEVKIKLDK

-667 SNEWKTYS
+667 SNDWKTYS

-692 DRAGNESDPTSKNYV
+692 DRAGNESAPTSKNYV

-754 MGWATSKDSSTVAYY
+754 MGWATSKNSSTVAYY
-769 DQQDVAGITSGSSIT
+769 DQQEVAGITSGSSIT

-806 DTTASCN
+806 DTTVSCN
-813 LYNGETSC
+813 LYNGATSC
-821 TIKAPEI
+821 TVTAPEI
-828 PNAPGTNRRDQSTSA
+828 PNVPGTNRRDQSTSA
-843 SVRNKG
+843 SIRKKG

-915 QAYAKEN
+915 QAYAKQN

>member
-41 EKAYYEK
+41 EKEYYEK

-63 NAESRPAELLYSSV
+63 NAESRPAELLYSNV

-103 RIIIVKKVEGYDY
+103 RIIIVKKEKDYDY
-116 KMCYLDSDKNSDNNK
+116 KMCYLAPDTTD
-131 EYEKNG
+131 EKNA
-137 ESPVADEDLLKKLGT
+137 STTLTDEDLLEKLGT
-152 TNDTNTNNCDA
+152 DKTINTNNCDL
-163 NWLKNT
+163 NWLNNNAD
-169 KETFEARYGSA
+169 TF
-180 DEIYLYYSETN
+180 DEKYSFVNFNGYLYYSETFDKN
-191 NPKTIKEKLGV
+191 DIENIRNKLGV
-202 EKTLIKL
+202 IKTLKKKSPKGEELDFVTL
-209 SSFSSS
+209 SN
-215 EKLLELE
+215 K
-222 KVELGNTKY
+222 TY
-231 YPENITAIDLRTAKE
+231 YPTNITGVDLRVARDSNKTISVTYPIQGDDVTENITKE
-246 EDHKYNLIYRKIKT
+246 VNI
-260 EADEEEDKD
+260 
-269 SVVKKEL
+269 
-276 HVVRYD
+276 VRYD
-282 APVVKVGDEEINGKT
+282 APIVKVGDEEINGKT

-304 NLSISAKDK
+304 NLSISDADAT
-313 ERHKNLNGDNAA
+313 RHKKLKNDNAT
-325 LETTFE
+325 EQTIFE
-331 EKIYCGGTWRDW
+331 EKIYCDGNWGDW
-343 STVSN
+343 AEVLN
-348 GKKIYTKNSVDCE
+348 GKRKYTKDSVNCDA
-361 DSSIK
+361 SSIK
-366 IKYRWQDKQKNIS
+366 IKYRWKDEQDNKS
-379 KETKEPYTM
+379 RETKEPYTM

-402 SGGKVYEP
+402 SGGKIYEP

-477 PVKNGDNNVEVRKT
+477 PVKNGDNNVKVQKT

-503 IITDSSYN
+503 IITDASYD
-511 KKYDSDIN
+511 KKYDSDVNI
-519 LTMSWTNKDLWFN
+519 TMSWTNKDLWFN

-552 GATIPVHW
+552 GATIPVYW

-619 KEVKIKLDT
+619 KEVKIKLDG

-642 TDKFYIISGKDNLSG
+642 TDKFYIISGEDKLSG

-813 LYNGETSC
+813 LYNGATSC